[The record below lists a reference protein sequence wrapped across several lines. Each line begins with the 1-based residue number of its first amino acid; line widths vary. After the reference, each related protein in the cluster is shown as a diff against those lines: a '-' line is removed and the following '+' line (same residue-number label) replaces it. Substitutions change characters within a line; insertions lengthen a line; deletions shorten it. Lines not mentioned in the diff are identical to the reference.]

1 MRPPQIRKSQRL
13 KDMQTLVLLD
23 SNSLINRAFYA
34 LPPLTNRQGQQTGA
48 IFGFVNMFLKLVD
61 KYKPDYVVA
70 AFDRKAP
77 TFRKKMYE
85 GYKATRKPMPEE
97 LATQLEPLKRLLR
110 AMKVQIAELDG
121 YEADD
126 ILGTLSKRTSCKTY
140 IVTGDRDSLQLIGE
154 KTTVLMT
161 KKGIS
166 EIVEY
171 DEARLKEDG
180 FTPSQIIDLKS
191 LMGDSSDNIPG
202 VAGIGEG
209 TATKLLA
216 QYGTLD
222 GVYAHIDETKGA
234 LNRKLTE
241 GKESAYLSYKLAT
254 IDRDCPIETVP
265 EEQAFSQ
272 VYDSSVKDILLEFEF
287 GKIADRLNFSGGEK
301 AEIKEIKQAERLEDD
316 EALSKA
322 LSKIKD
328 SGIFALDLS
337 QRIFIGGADSTY
349 EVVISENLLGEGIDY
364 NAFLRAVK
372 PLAEDEDVRKILF
385 DKKTYMHL
393 LEPYGITL
401 KGVSDDVMLKAYLCD
416 SNRNYKSLSA
426 LASAYGINGDDGAAA
441 LFALDDLLDEEMREK
456 EQEKLY
462 KELELPLVDVLY
474 SMEREG
480 FRVDRKYL
488 DELNGELTAET
499 EKLAAEITE
508 LAGEPFNINSTQQ
521 LAKILFEKLG
531 LKHGKK
537 TKTGYSTNV
546 EVLEALRN
554 EHPII
559 PAILQ
564 YRELVKLKSTY
575 LDGMIPLIDSN
586 GRIHT
591 VFKQAVTATGRLSST
606 EPNLQNIP
614 IRKES
619 GKRIRKMFVP
629 ADGNVL
635 VCGDYSQ
642 IELRLMAHMS
652 GDETMIGAFNE
663 GEDFHRST
671 AAKLFGVPFDE
682 VTQDMRRSAKA
693 VNFGIIYGISDFGL
707 SEDLGISVPQAR
719 VYMQNYFATYPKV
732 KQFMNDCVA
741 FAKENGY
748 VKTLYGRKR
757 YIPELQASVYA
768 TRAFGERVAMNMPL
782 QGTASDI
789 IKAAMIEVKKELEK
803 GGFKA
808 KLIMQVHDE
817 LIIDCPREEKE
828 KVETLLKNCMQN
840 VASLS
845 VPLIADVGSGDNWL
859 EAK

>member
-1 MRPPQIRKSQRL
+1 
-13 KDMQTLVLLD
+13 MQTLVLLD

-97 LATQLEPLKRLLR
+97 LACQLEPLKRLLR
-110 AMKVQIAELDG
+110 AMKVQIAEIDG
-121 YEADD
+121 FEADD
-126 ILGTLSKRTSCKTY
+126 ILGTLSKRSKCKTY
-140 IVTGDRDSLQLIGE
+140 IVTGDRDSLQLIDE

-171 DEARLKEDG
+171 DETRLKEDG

-216 QYGTLD
+216 EYGTLD
-222 GVYAHIDETKGA
+222 NVYAHIDETKGA

-265 EEQAFSQ
+265 EDMPFTQT
-272 VYDSSVKDILLEFEF
+272 YDSEVRDILLEFEF
-287 GKIADRLNFSGGEK
+287 GKIADRLNFGQKETK
-301 AEIKEIKQAERLEDD
+301 AEMPAVKTQTADSEAALLDALAKIKE
-316 EALSKA
+316 
-322 LSKIKD
+322 
-328 SGIFALDLS
+328 SGLLAFDIS
-337 QRIFIGGADSTY
+337 QRIFIGGYGVSY
-349 EVVISENLLGEGIDY
+349 EVTISDNLLGEGVDY
-364 NAFLRAVK
+364 NAFIRALE
-372 PLAEDEDVRKILF
+372 PLICDEDVRKLCF

-393 LEPYGITL
+393 LEPYGVVM
-401 KGVSDDVMLKAYLCD
+401 KGVCDDVMLKAYLCD

-426 LASAYGINGDDGAAA
+426 LATAYCVNTDDGAAA
-441 LFALDDLLDEEMREK
+441 LVALDDILDSEMREK

-474 SMEREG
+474 FMEKEG
-480 FRVDRKYL
+480 FKVDRKYL

-499 EKLAAEITE
+499 EKLAAEITD

-546 EVLEALRN
+546 EVLESLRN

-575 LDGMIPLIDSN
+575 LDGMLPLIDKN

-652 GDETMIGAFNE
+652 GDKAMIDAFNG

-671 AAKLFGVPFDE
+671 AARLFGVPFE
-682 VTQDMRRSAKA
+682 GVTQDMRRSAKA

-707 SEDLGISVPQAR
+707 SEDLGISVYEAR
-719 VYMQNYFATYPKV
+719 RYMQNYFATYPGV
-732 KQFMNDCVA
+732 KRFMDDCVA

-789 IKAAMIEVKKELEK
+789 IKAAMIEVDKKLAE
-803 GGFKA
+803 GGYKA

-817 LIIDCPREEKE
+817 LIVDCPLSEKDNVE
-828 KVETLLKNCMQN
+828 KLLKTCMQN
-840 VASLS
+840 VAELS
-845 VPLIADVGSGDNWL
+845 VPLIADVGSGENWL

>member
-1 MRPPQIRKSQRL
+1 
-13 KDMQTLVLLD
+13 MQTLILLD

-34 LPPLTNRQGQQTGA
+34 LPPLTNRKGQQTGA
-48 IFGFVNMFLKLVD
+48 IFGFVNMFLKLVEN
-61 KYKPDYVVA
+61 YKPDYVVA

-77 TFRKKMYE
+77 TFRKKMYD

-97 LATQLEPLKRLLR
+97 LASQLEPLKRLLR
-110 AMKVQIAELDG
+110 AMDVQIAEIDG

-126 ILGTLSKRTSCKTY
+126 VLGTLSKRSACRTY
-140 IVTGDRDSLQLIGE
+140 IVTGDRDSLQLIDG

-171 DEARLKEDG
+171 DEARLREDG
-180 FTPSQIIDLKS
+180 FTPSQIIDFKA

-202 VAGIGEG
+202 VAGVGEG

-222 GVYAHIDETKGA
+222 GVYEHLDETKGA

-241 GKESAYLSYKLAT
+241 GRESAYLSYKLAT
-254 IDRDCPIETVP
+254 IDRDCPIDVVP
-265 EEQAFSQ
+265 EAKPFSGE
-272 VYDSSVKDILLEFEF
+272 YDPEVREILLEFEF
-287 GKIADRLNFSGGEK
+287 GKTADRLTYRGEAAHTATVAEAVRIEDSQALLKAIGEAEKSGV
-301 AEIKEIKQAERLEDD
+301 
-316 EALSKA
+316 
-322 LSKIKD
+322 
-328 SGIFALDLS
+328 FAFDLS
-337 QRIFIGGADSTY
+337 SRIFIGGSGSTY
-349 EVVISENLLGEGIDY
+349 EVVIAENLLGEGIDY
-364 NAFLRAVK
+364 NEFLRAVK
-372 PLAEDEDVRKILF
+372 GVLENADVRKICF

-393 LEPYGITL
+393 FAPYGIELAGVCDDVLL
-401 KGVSDDVMLKAYLCD
+401 KGYLCD
-416 SNRNYKSLSA
+416 SNRNYKTLAS

-441 LFALDDLLDEEMREK
+441 LIALDGILDAEMKEK

-462 KELELPLVDVLY
+462 SQLELPLVDVLF
-474 SMEREG
+474 SMEEEG
-480 FRVDRKYL
+480 FRVDRDYL
-488 DELNGELTAET
+488 DELNKELTAET
-499 EKLAAEITE
+499 EKLADEITR

-546 EVLEALRN
+546 EVLETLKN
-554 EHPII
+554 DHPII
-559 PAILQ
+559 PALLQ

-575 LDGMIPLIDSN
+575 LDGMLPLIDKN

-591 VFKQAVTATGRLSST
+591 VFRQAVTSTGRLSST

-652 GDETMIGAFNE
+652 GDEGMIEAFNN

-671 AAKLFGVPFDE
+671 AAKLFGVPFSE

-693 VNFGIIYGISDFGL
+693 VNFGIIYGISDYGL
-707 SEDLGISVPQAR
+707 SADLGISVPQAR
-719 VYMQNYFATYPKV
+719 RYMQNYFETYPKV
-732 KQFMNDCVA
+732 RQFMQDCVA
-741 FAKENGY
+741 YAKANGY
-748 VKTLYGRKR
+748 VRTLYGRKR

-789 IKAAMIEVKKELEK
+789 IKAAMIAVCAELGK
-803 GGFKA
+803 RGFKA

-817 LIIDCPREEKE
+817 LIVDCPVGEREQVEK
-828 KVETLLKNCMQN
+828 LLRDCMQN
-840 VASLS
+840 VATLA

-859 EAK
+859 DAK

>member
-1 MRPPQIRKSQRL
+1 
-13 KDMQTLVLLD
+13 MQTLVLLD

-34 LPPLTNRQGQQTGA
+34 LPPLTDRKGRQTGA

-61 KYKPDYVVA
+61 NYKPDYVVA

-97 LATQLEPLKRLLR
+97 LACQLEPLKRLLR
-110 AMKVQIAELDG
+110 AMKVQIAEIDG

-126 ILGTLSKRTSCKTY
+126 ILGTLSKRSKCRTY
-140 IVTGDRDSLQLIGE
+140 IVTGDRDSLQLIDG

-209 TATKLLA
+209 TAAKLLKE
-216 QYGTLD
+216 YGTLD
-222 GVYAHIDETKGA
+222 NVYAHIDETKGA

-241 GKESAYLSYKLAT
+241 GRESAYLSYKLAT
-254 IDRDCPIETVP
+254 IDRDCPIETSP
-265 EEQAFSQ
+265 EDMPFSQ
-272 VYDSSVKDILLEFEF
+272 TYDEEVRDILLEFEF
-287 GKIADRLNFSGGEK
+287 GKIADRLNFTATEKK
-301 AEIKEIKQAERLEDD
+301 AETPAVKTVQIED
-316 EALSKA
+316 EAGLIEA
-322 LSKIKD
+322 LGRIKNGGLLAFD
-328 SGIFALDLS
+328 IS
-337 QRIFIGGADSTY
+337 QRIFIGGSDVGY
-349 EVVISENLLGEGIDY
+349 EVVISDNLLGEGVDY
-364 NAFLRAVK
+364 NAFIRALK
-372 PLAEDEDVRKILF
+372 PLIEDEDVRKICF

-393 LEPYGITL
+393 FEPYDV
-401 KGVSDDVMLKAYLCD
+401 KVKDVCDDVMLKAYLCD
-416 SNRNYKSLSA
+416 SNRNYKALSA
-426 LASAYGINGDDGAAA
+426 LATAYGINGEDGASA
-441 LFALDDLLDEEMREK
+441 LVALDDMLDDEMREK

-474 SMEREG
+474 SMETAG
-480 FRVDRKYL
+480 FKVDRKYL
-488 DELNGELTAET
+488 DELNEELTAET
-499 EKLAAEITE
+499 EKLAAEITV

-546 EVLEALRN
+546 EVLESLKN
-554 EHPII
+554 DHPII

-575 LDGMIPLIDSN
+575 LDGMLPLIDKN

-591 VFKQAVTATGRLSST
+591 VFRQAVTATGRLSST

-652 GDETMIGAFNE
+652 GDKTMIEAFNE

-671 AAKLFGVPFDE
+671 AAKLFGVPFDA

-719 VYMQNYFATYPKV
+719 RYMQNYFATYPDV
-732 KQFMNDCVA
+732 KRFMEECVA
-741 FAKENGY
+741 FAKANGY

-789 IKAAMIEVKKELEK
+789 IKAAMIEVDKKLKE
-803 GGFKA
+803 GGYKA

-817 LIIDCPREEKE
+817 LIIDCPLSEKDE
-828 KVETLLKNCMQN
+828 VSKLLKTCMQN
-840 VASLS
+840 VAELS
-845 VPLIADVGSGDNWL
+845 VPLIADVGSGENWL

>member
-1 MRPPQIRKSQRL
+1 
-13 KDMQTLVLLD
+13 MQTLILLD

-34 LPPLTNRQGQQTGA
+34 LPPLTNRKGQQTGA

-61 KYKPDYVVA
+61 NYNPDFVVA

-97 LATQLEPLKRLLR
+97 LASQLEPLKRLLR
-110 AMKVQIAELDG
+110 AMGVQIAEIDG

-126 ILGTLSKRTSCKTY
+126 LLGTLAKRSACRTY
-140 IVTGDRDSLQLIGE
+140 IVTGDRDSLQLIDG

-171 DEARLKEDG
+171 DEARLREDG
-180 FTPSQIIDLKS
+180 FAPSQIIDLKA

-202 VAGIGEG
+202 VAGVGEG

-222 GVYAHIDETKGA
+222 GVYEHLDETKGA

-254 IDRDCPIETVP
+254 IDRDCPIDVDP
-265 EEQAFSQ
+265 EAKPFSRE
-272 VYDSSVKDILLEFEF
+272 YDPEVRDILLEFEF
-287 GKIADRLNFSGGEK
+287 GKTADRLTYRDGK
-301 AEIKEIKQAERLEDD
+301 TKEIAPVAEAVRLEDTD
-316 EALSKA
+316 ALLGA
-322 LSKIKD
+322 LKETEK
-328 SGIFALDLS
+328 SGIFAFDLS
-337 QRIFIGGADSTY
+337 SRIFIGGSGATY

-364 NAFLRAVK
+364 NEFLRAAKRV
-372 PLAEDEDVRKILF
+372 LENADVRKICF
-385 DKKTYMHL
+385 DKKTCMHIFD
-393 LEPYGITL
+393 PYGIEI
-401 KGVSDDVMLKAYLCD
+401 KGICDDVLLKAYLCD
-416 SNRNYKSLSA
+416 SNRNYKSLAA
-426 LASAYGINGDDGAAA
+426 LASAYGINTEDAAAA
-441 LFALDDLLDEEMREK
+441 LIALDAVLDAEMKEK

-462 KELELPLVDVLY
+462 SQLELPLVDVLF
-474 SMEREG
+474 SMEKEG
-480 FRVDRKYL
+480 FRVDRAYL
-488 DELNGELTAET
+488 EKLNAELTSEID
-499 EKLAAEITE
+499 KLAAEITG

-521 LAKILFEKLG
+521 LARILFEKLG

-546 EVLEALRN
+546 EVLETLKN

-559 PAILQ
+559 PAVLQ
-564 YRELVKLKSTY
+564 YRELGKLKSTY
-575 LDGMIPLIDSN
+575 LDGMLPLIDKN

-591 VFKQAVTATGRLSST
+591 VFKQAVTSTGRLSST

-652 GDETMIGAFNE
+652 GDEGMIEAFNE

-671 AAKLFGVPFDE
+671 AAKLFGVPFSE

-693 VNFGIIYGISDFGL
+693 VNFGIIYGISDYGL
-707 SEDLGISVPQAR
+707 SADLGISVPQAR
-719 VYMQNYFATYPKV
+719 RYMQNYFETYPKV
-732 KQFMNDCVA
+732 RQFMQDCVA
-741 FAKENGY
+741 YAKANGY

-789 IKAAMIEVKKELEK
+789 IKAAMIAVDKQLKEK
-803 GGFKA
+803 GLKA

-817 LIIDCPREEKE
+817 LIVDCPVGEREQ
-828 KVETLLKNCMQN
+828 VEELLKNCMQN
-840 VASLS
+840 VAALD

-859 EAK
+859 DAK

>member
-1 MRPPQIRKSQRL
+1 
-13 KDMQTLVLLD
+13 MQTLVLLD

-97 LATQLEPLKRLLR
+97 LACQLEPLKRLLR
-110 AMKVQIAELDG
+110 AMKVQIAEIDG
-121 YEADD
+121 FEADD
-126 ILGTLSKRTSCKTY
+126 ILGTLSKRSKCKTY
-140 IVTGDRDSLQLIGE
+140 IVTGDRDSLQLIDE

-216 QYGTLD
+216 EYGTLD
-222 GVYAHIDETKGA
+222 NVYAHIDETKGA

-265 EEQAFSQ
+265 EDMPFTQT
-272 VYDSSVKDILLEFEF
+272 YDSEVRDILLEFEF
-287 GKIADRLNFSGGEK
+287 GKIADRLNFGQKETK
-301 AEIKEIKQAERLEDD
+301 AEMPAVKTQTADSEAALLDALAKIKE
-316 EALSKA
+316 
-322 LSKIKD
+322 
-328 SGIFALDLS
+328 SGLLAFDIS
-337 QRIFIGGADSTY
+337 QRIFVGGYGVSY
-349 EVVISENLLGEGIDY
+349 EVTISDNLLGEGVDY
-364 NAFLRAVK
+364 NAFIRALE
-372 PLAEDEDVRKILF
+372 PLICDEDVRKLCF

-393 LEPYGITL
+393 LEPYGVVM
-401 KGVSDDVMLKAYLCD
+401 KGVCDDVMLKAYLCD

-426 LASAYGINGDDGAAA
+426 LATAYGVNTDDGAAA
-441 LFALDDLLDEEMREK
+441 LVALDDILDSEMREK

-474 SMEREG
+474 FMEKEG
-480 FRVDRKYL
+480 FKVDRKYL

-499 EKLAAEITE
+499 EKLAAEITD

-546 EVLEALRN
+546 EVLESLRN

-575 LDGMIPLIDSN
+575 LDGMLPLIDKN

-635 VCGDYSQ
+635 ICGDYSQ

-652 GDETMIGAFNE
+652 GDKAMIEAFNG

-671 AAKLFGVPFDE
+671 AARLFGVPFE
-682 VTQDMRRSAKA
+682 QVTQDMRRSAKA

-707 SEDLGISVPQAR
+707 SEDLGISVYEAR
-719 VYMQNYFATYPKV
+719 RYMQNYFATYPGV
-732 KQFMNDCVA
+732 KRFMDDCVA

-789 IKAAMIEVKKELEK
+789 IKAAMIEVDKKLAE
-803 GGFKA
+803 GGYKA

-817 LIIDCPREEKE
+817 LIVDCPLSEKDNVE
-828 KVETLLKNCMQN
+828 KLLKTCMQN
-840 VASLS
+840 VAELS
-845 VPLIADVGSGDNWL
+845 VPLIADVGSGENWL

>member
-1 MRPPQIRKSQRL
+1 MS
-13 KDMQTLVLLD
+13 TLVLLD

-48 IFGFVNMFLKLVD
+48 IFGFVNMFLKLTD

-97 LATQLEPLKRLLR
+97 LASQLEPLKRLLR

-121 YEADD
+121 FEADD
-126 ILGTLSKRTSCKTY
+126 ILGTLSKRSKCRTY
-140 IVTGDRDSLQLIGE
+140 IVTGDRDSLQLIDD

-216 QYGTLD
+216 EYGTLD
-222 GVYAHIDETKGA
+222 NVYAHIDETKGA

-241 GKESAYLSYKLAT
+241 GKESAYLSYRLAT

-265 EEQAFSQ
+265 ESQ
-272 VYDSSVKDILLEFEF
+272 PFEYEFDKEVKDILLEFEF
-287 GKIADRLNFSGGEK
+287 SKIADRLTYKDGGAPVEAVK
-301 AEIKEIKQAERLEDD
+301 AETVGD
-316 EALSKA
+316 EAA
-322 LSKIKD
+322 LTAALEKIKK
-328 SGIFALDLS
+328 SGVFAFDVS
-337 QRIFIGGADSTY
+337 SRIFIGGNGCSY
-349 EVVISENLLGEGIDY
+349 EVVISDNLLGEGVDY
-364 NAFLRAVK
+364 NAFLRAIKSLV
-372 PLAEDEDVRKILF
+372 EDKEVRKLCF
-385 DKKTYMHL
+385 DAKTYMHL
-393 LEPYGITL
+393 FEPYGI
-401 KGVSDDVMLKAYLCD
+401 KIGGDCDDVMLKAYLCD
-416 SNRNYKSLSA
+416 SNRTFKSLSA
-426 LASAYGINGDDGAAA
+426 LATAYGENAEDGASA
-441 LFALDDLLDEEMREK
+441 LTSLDAVLDAEMKEK
-456 EQEKLY
+456 EQEELY
-462 KELELPLVDVLY
+462 RDLELPLVRVLY
-474 SMEREG
+474 SMEQAG
-480 FRVDRKYL
+480 FKVNRKYL
-488 DELNGELTAET
+488 DELNAELTAEA
-499 EKLAAEITE
+499 ERLAGEITE
-508 LAGEPFNINSTQQ
+508 LAGEAFNLNSTQQ
-521 LAKILFEKLG
+521 LARILFEKLG

-546 EVLEALRN
+546 EVLESLKN

-559 PAILQ
+559 PAILG
-564 YRELVKLKSTY
+564 YREIVKLKSTY
-575 LDGMIPLIDSN
+575 LDGMLPLIDKN
-586 GRIHT
+586 GRVHT

-614 IRKES
+614 VRKES

-652 GDETMIGAFNE
+652 GDETMIEAFNE
-663 GEDFHRST
+663 GADFHRST
-671 AAKLFGVPFDE
+671 AAKLFGVPADA

-719 VYMQNYFATYPKV
+719 RYMQNYFETYPKV
-732 KQFMNDCVA
+732 KRFMEDCVA
-741 FAKENGY
+741 FAKSNGY
-748 VKTLYGRKR
+748 VRTLRGRKR
-757 YIPELQASVYA
+757 YIPELQSSVYA

-789 IKAAMIEVKKELEK
+789 IKAAMIDVEDRLEK
-803 GGFKA
+803 GGYKA

-817 LIIDCPREEKE
+817 LIVDCPKEEKDE
-828 KVETLLKNCMQN
+828 VSALLKDCMQN
-840 VASLS
+840 VAKLD

-859 EAK
+859 DAK

>member
-1 MRPPQIRKSQRL
+1 
-13 KDMQTLVLLD
+13 MQTLVLLD

-97 LATQLEPLKRLLR
+97 LACQLEPLKRLLR
-110 AMKVQIAELDG
+110 AMKVQIAEIDG
-121 YEADD
+121 FEADD
-126 ILGTLSKRTSCKTY
+126 ILGTLSKRSKCKTY
-140 IVTGDRDSLQLIGE
+140 IVTGDRDSLQLIDE

-216 QYGTLD
+216 EYGTLD
-222 GVYAHIDETKGA
+222 NVYAHIDETKGA

-265 EEQAFSQ
+265 EDMTFTET
-272 VYDSSVKDILLEFEF
+272 YDSEVRDILLEFEF
-287 GKIADRLNFSGGEK
+287 GKIADRLNFGQKETK
-301 AEIKEIKQAERLEDD
+301 AETLAVKTQTADSEAALLGALAKIKE
-316 EALSKA
+316 
-322 LSKIKD
+322 
-328 SGIFALDLS
+328 SGLLAFDIS
-337 QRIFIGGADSTY
+337 QRIFVGGYGVSY
-349 EVVISENLLGEGIDY
+349 EVTISDNLLGEGVDY
-364 NAFLRAVK
+364 NAFIRALE
-372 PLAEDEDVRKILF
+372 PLICDEDVRKLCF

-393 LEPYGITL
+393 LEPYGVVM
-401 KGVSDDVMLKAYLCD
+401 KGVCDDVMLKAYLCD

-426 LASAYGINGDDGAAA
+426 LATAYGVNTDDGAAA
-441 LFALDDLLDEEMREK
+441 LVALDDILDGEMREK

-474 SMEREG
+474 FMEKEG
-480 FRVDRKYL
+480 FKVDRKYL
-488 DELNGELTAET
+488 DELNGELTSET
-499 EKLAAEITE
+499 EKLAAEITD

-546 EVLEALRN
+546 EVLESLRN

-575 LDGMIPLIDSN
+575 LDGMLPLIDKN

-652 GDETMIGAFNE
+652 GDKAMIDAFNG

-671 AAKLFGVPFDE
+671 AARLFGVPFEE

-707 SEDLGISVPQAR
+707 SEDLGISVYEAR
-719 VYMQNYFATYPKV
+719 RYMQNYFATYPGV
-732 KQFMNDCVA
+732 KRFMDDCVA

-789 IKAAMIEVKKELEK
+789 IKAAMIEVDKKLAE
-803 GGFKA
+803 GGYKA

-817 LIIDCPREEKE
+817 LIVDCPLPEKDNVE
-828 KVETLLKNCMQN
+828 KLLKTCMQN
-840 VASLS
+840 VAELS
-845 VPLIADVGSGDNWL
+845 VPLIADVGSGENWL

>member
-1 MRPPQIRKSQRL
+1 
-13 KDMQTLVLLD
+13 MQTLVLLD

-97 LATQLEPLKRLLR
+97 LACQLEPLKRLLR
-110 AMKVQIAELDG
+110 AMKVQIAEIDG
-121 YEADD
+121 FEADD
-126 ILGTLSKRTSCKTY
+126 ILGTLSKRSKCKTY
-140 IVTGDRDSLQLIGE
+140 IVTGDRDSLQLIDE
-154 KTTVLMT
+154 KTTVLLT

-216 QYGTLD
+216 EYGTLD
-222 GVYAHIDETKGA
+222 NVYAHIDETKGA

-265 EEQAFSQ
+265 EDMTFTET
-272 VYDSSVKDILLEFEF
+272 YDPEVRDILLEFEF
-287 GKIADRLNFSGGEK
+287 GKIADRLNFGQKETK
-301 AEIKEIKQAERLEDD
+301 AETPAVKTQTADSEAALLDALAKIKE
-316 EALSKA
+316 
-322 LSKIKD
+322 
-328 SGIFALDLS
+328 SGLLAFDIS
-337 QRIFIGGADSTY
+337 QRIFVGGYGVSY
-349 EVVISENLLGEGIDY
+349 EVTISDNLLGEGVDY
-364 NAFLRAVK
+364 NAFIRALE
-372 PLAEDEDVRKILF
+372 PLICDEDVRKLCF

-393 LEPYGITL
+393 LEPYGVVM
-401 KGVSDDVMLKAYLCD
+401 KGVCDDVMLKAYLCD

-426 LASAYGINGDDGAAA
+426 LATAYGVNTDDGAAA
-441 LFALDDLLDEEMREK
+441 LVALDDILDGEMREK

-474 SMEREG
+474 FMEKEG
-480 FRVDRKYL
+480 FKVDRKYL
-488 DELNGELTAET
+488 DELNGELTSET
-499 EKLAAEITE
+499 EKLAAEITD

-546 EVLEALRN
+546 EVLESLRN

-575 LDGMIPLIDSN
+575 LDGMLPLIDKN

-652 GDETMIGAFNE
+652 GDKAMIDAFNG

-671 AAKLFGVPFDE
+671 AARLFGVPFEE

-707 SEDLGISVPQAR
+707 SEDLGISVYEAR
-719 VYMQNYFATYPKV
+719 RYMQNYFATYPGV
-732 KQFMNDCVA
+732 KRFMDDCVA

-789 IKAAMIEVKKELEK
+789 IKAAMIEVDKKLAE
-803 GGFKA
+803 GGYKA

-817 LIIDCPREEKE
+817 LIVDCPLSEKDNVE
-828 KVETLLKNCMQN
+828 KLLKTCMQN
-840 VASLS
+840 VAELS
-845 VPLIADVGSGDNWL
+845 VPLIADVGSGENWL

>member
-1 MRPPQIRKSQRL
+1 
-13 KDMQTLVLLD
+13 MQTLVLLD

-97 LATQLEPLKRLLR
+97 LACQLEPLKRLLR
-110 AMKVQIAELDG
+110 AMKVQIAEIDG
-121 YEADD
+121 FEADD
-126 ILGTLSKRTSCKTY
+126 ILGTLSKRSKCKTY
-140 IVTGDRDSLQLIGE
+140 IVTGDRDSLQLIDE

-216 QYGTLD
+216 EYGTLD
-222 GVYAHIDETKGA
+222 NIYAHIDETKGA

-265 EEQAFSQ
+265 EDMPFTQT
-272 VYDSSVKDILLEFEF
+272 YDSEVRDILLEFEF
-287 GKIADRLNFSGGEK
+287 GKIADRLNFGQKETK
-301 AEIKEIKQAERLEDD
+301 AEMPAVKTQTADSEAALLDALAKIKE
-316 EALSKA
+316 
-322 LSKIKD
+322 
-328 SGIFALDLS
+328 SGLLAFDIS
-337 QRIFIGGADSTY
+337 QRIFVGGYGVSY
-349 EVVISENLLGEGIDY
+349 EVAISDNLLGEGVDY
-364 NAFLRAVK
+364 NAFIRALE
-372 PLAEDEDVRKILF
+372 PLICDEDVRKLCF

-393 LEPYGITL
+393 LEPYGVVM
-401 KGVSDDVMLKAYLCD
+401 KGVCDDVMLKAYLCD

-426 LASAYGINGDDGAAA
+426 LATAYGVNTDDGAAA
-441 LFALDDLLDEEMREK
+441 LVALDDILDSEMREK

-474 SMEREG
+474 FMEKEG
-480 FRVDRKYL
+480 FKVDRKYL

-499 EKLAAEITE
+499 EKLAAEITD

-546 EVLEALRN
+546 EVLESLRN

-575 LDGMIPLIDSN
+575 LDGMLPLIDKN

-652 GDETMIGAFNE
+652 GDKAMIDAFNG

-671 AAKLFGVPFDE
+671 AARLFGVPFEE

-707 SEDLGISVPQAR
+707 SEDLGISVYEAR
-719 VYMQNYFATYPKV
+719 RYMQNYFATYPGV
-732 KQFMNDCVA
+732 KRFMDDCVA

-789 IKAAMIEVKKELEK
+789 IKAAMIEVDKKLAE
-803 GGFKA
+803 GGYKA

-817 LIIDCPREEKE
+817 LIVDCPLSEKDNVE
-828 KVETLLKNCMQN
+828 KLLKTCMQN
-840 VASLS
+840 VAELS
-845 VPLIADVGSGDNWL
+845 VPLIADVGSGENWL

>member
-1 MRPPQIRKSQRL
+1 
-13 KDMQTLVLLD
+13 MQTLVLLD

-97 LATQLEPLKRLLR
+97 LACQLEPLKRLLR
-110 AMKVQIAELDG
+110 AMKVQIAEIDG
-121 YEADD
+121 FEADD
-126 ILGTLSKRTSCKTY
+126 ILGTLSKRSKCKTY
-140 IVTGDRDSLQLIGE
+140 IVTGDRDSLQLIDE

-216 QYGTLD
+216 EYGTLD
-222 GVYAHIDETKGA
+222 NVYAHIDETKGA

-265 EEQAFSQ
+265 EDMPFTQT
-272 VYDSSVKDILLEFEF
+272 YDSEVRDILLEFEF
-287 GKIADRLNFSGGEK
+287 GKIADRLNFGQKETK
-301 AEIKEIKQAERLEDD
+301 AETPAVKTQTADSEAALLGALAKIKE
-316 EALSKA
+316 
-322 LSKIKD
+322 
-328 SGIFALDLS
+328 SGLLAFDIS
-337 QRIFIGGADSTY
+337 QRIFVGGYGVSY
-349 EVVISENLLGEGIDY
+349 EVAISDNLLGEGVDY
-364 NAFLRAVK
+364 NAFIRALE
-372 PLAEDEDVRKILF
+372 PLICDEDVRKLCF

-393 LEPYGITL
+393 LEPYSVVM
-401 KGVSDDVMLKAYLCD
+401 KGVCDDVMLKAYLCD

-426 LASAYGINGDDGAAA
+426 LATAYGVNTDDGAAA
-441 LFALDDLLDEEMREK
+441 LVALDDILNSEMREK

-474 SMEREG
+474 FMEKEG
-480 FRVDRKYL
+480 FKVDRKYL
-488 DELNGELTAET
+488 DELNGELTSET
-499 EKLAAEITE
+499 EKLAAEITD

-546 EVLEALRN
+546 EVLESLRN

-575 LDGMIPLIDSN
+575 LDGMLPLIDKN

-652 GDETMIGAFNE
+652 GDKAMIDAFNG

-671 AAKLFGVPFDE
+671 AARLFGVPFEE

-707 SEDLGISVPQAR
+707 SEDLGISVYEAR
-719 VYMQNYFATYPKV
+719 RYMQNYFATYPGV
-732 KQFMNDCVA
+732 KRFMDDCVA

-789 IKAAMIEVKKELEK
+789 IKAAMIEVDKKLAE
-803 GGFKA
+803 GGYKA

-817 LIIDCPREEKE
+817 LIVDCPLPEKDNVE
-828 KVETLLKNCMQN
+828 KLLKTCMQN
-840 VASLS
+840 VAELS
-845 VPLIADVGSGDNWL
+845 VPLIADVGSGENWL

>member
-1 MRPPQIRKSQRL
+1 
-13 KDMQTLVLLD
+13 MQTLVLLD

-97 LATQLEPLKRLLR
+97 LACQLEPLKRLLR
-110 AMKVQIAELDG
+110 AMKVQIAEIDG
-121 YEADD
+121 FEADD
-126 ILGTLSKRTSCKTY
+126 ILGTLSKRSKCKTY
-140 IVTGDRDSLQLIGE
+140 IVTGDRDSLQLIDE

-216 QYGTLD
+216 EYGTLD
-222 GVYAHIDETKGA
+222 NVYAHIDETKGA

-265 EEQAFSQ
+265 EDMPFTET
-272 VYDSSVKDILLEFEF
+272 YDSEVRDILLEFEF
-287 GKIADRLNFSGGEK
+287 GKIADRLNFGQKETK
-301 AEIKEIKQAERLEDD
+301 AETPAVKTQTADSEAALIDALARIKE
-316 EALSKA
+316 
-322 LSKIKD
+322 
-328 SGIFALDLS
+328 SGLLAFDIS
-337 QRIFIGGADSTY
+337 QRIFVGGYGVSY
-349 EVVISENLLGEGIDY
+349 EVAISDNLLGEGVDY
-364 NAFLRAVK
+364 NAFIRAFE
-372 PLAEDEDVRKILF
+372 PLICDEDVRKLCF

-393 LEPYGITL
+393 LEPYGVVM
-401 KGVSDDVMLKAYLCD
+401 KGVCDDVMLKAYLCD

-426 LASAYGINGDDGAAA
+426 LATAYGVNTDDGAAA
-441 LFALDDLLDEEMREK
+441 LVALDDILDSEMREK

-474 SMEREG
+474 FMEKEG
-480 FRVDRKYL
+480 FKVDRKYL
-488 DELNGELTAET
+488 DELNGELTSET
-499 EKLAAEITE
+499 EKLAAEITD

-546 EVLEALRN
+546 EVLESLRN

-575 LDGMIPLIDSN
+575 LDGMLPLIDKN

-652 GDETMIGAFNE
+652 GDKAMIDAFNG

-671 AAKLFGVPFDE
+671 AARLFGVPFEE

-707 SEDLGISVPQAR
+707 SEDLGISVYEAR
-719 VYMQNYFATYPKV
+719 RYMQNYFATYPGV
-732 KQFMNDCVA
+732 KRFMDDCVA

-789 IKAAMIEVKKELEK
+789 IKAAMIEVDKKLAE
-803 GGFKA
+803 GGYKA

-817 LIIDCPREEKE
+817 LIVDCPLSEKDNVE
-828 KVETLLKNCMQN
+828 KLLKTCMQN
-840 VASLS
+840 VAELS
-845 VPLIADVGSGDNWL
+845 VPLIADVGSGENWL

>member
-1 MRPPQIRKSQRL
+1 
-13 KDMQTLVLLD
+13 MQTLVLLD

-97 LATQLEPLKRLLR
+97 LACQLEPLKRLLR
-110 AMKVQIAELDG
+110 AMKVQIAEIDG
-121 YEADD
+121 FEADD
-126 ILGTLSKRTSCKTY
+126 ILGTLSKRSKCKTY
-140 IVTGDRDSLQLIGE
+140 IVTGDRDSLQLIDE

-216 QYGTLD
+216 EYGTLD
-222 GVYAHIDETKGA
+222 NVYAHIDETKGA

-265 EEQAFSQ
+265 EDMTFTET
-272 VYDSSVKDILLEFEF
+272 YDSEVRDILLEFEF
-287 GKIADRLNFSGGEK
+287 GKIADRLNFGQKETK
-301 AEIKEIKQAERLEDD
+301 AETLAAKTQTADSEAALLDALAKIKE
-316 EALSKA
+316 
-322 LSKIKD
+322 
-328 SGIFALDLS
+328 SGLLAFDIS
-337 QRIFIGGADSTY
+337 QRIFVGGYGVSY
-349 EVVISENLLGEGIDY
+349 EVTISDNLLGEGVDY
-364 NAFLRAVK
+364 NAFIRALE
-372 PLAEDEDVRKILF
+372 PLICDEDVRKLCF

-393 LEPYGITL
+393 LEPYGVVM
-401 KGVSDDVMLKAYLCD
+401 KGVCDDVMLKAYLCD

-426 LASAYGINGDDGAAA
+426 LATAYGVNTDDGAAA
-441 LFALDDLLDEEMREK
+441 LVALDDILDGEMREK

-474 SMEREG
+474 FMEKEG
-480 FRVDRKYL
+480 FKVDRKYL
-488 DELNGELTAET
+488 DELNGELTSET
-499 EKLAAEITE
+499 EKLAAEITD

-546 EVLEALRN
+546 EVLESLRN

-575 LDGMIPLIDSN
+575 LDGMLPLIDKN

-652 GDETMIGAFNE
+652 GDKAMIEAFND

-671 AAKLFGVPFDE
+671 AARLFGVPFEE

-707 SEDLGISVPQAR
+707 SEDLGISVYEAR
-719 VYMQNYFATYPKV
+719 RYMQNYFATYPGV
-732 KQFMNDCVA
+732 KRFMDDCVA

-789 IKAAMIEVKKELEK
+789 IKAAMIEVDKKLAE
-803 GGFKA
+803 GGYKA

-817 LIIDCPREEKE
+817 LIVDCPLSEKDNVE
-828 KVETLLKNCMQN
+828 KLLKTCMQN
-840 VASLS
+840 VAELS
-845 VPLIADVGSGDNWL
+845 VPLIADVGSGENWL

>member
-1 MRPPQIRKSQRL
+1 
-13 KDMQTLVLLD
+13 MQTLVLLD

-77 TFRKKMYE
+77 TFRKKIYE

-97 LATQLEPLKRLLR
+97 LACQLEPLKRLLR
-110 AMKVQIAELDG
+110 AMKVQIAEIDG
-121 YEADD
+121 FEADD
-126 ILGTLSKRTSCKTY
+126 ILGTLSKRSKCKTY
-140 IVTGDRDSLQLIGE
+140 IVTGDRDSLQLIDE

-216 QYGTLD
+216 EYGTLD
-222 GVYAHIDETKGA
+222 NVYAHIDETKGA

-265 EEQAFSQ
+265 EDMTFTET
-272 VYDSSVKDILLEFEF
+272 YDSEVRDILLEFEF
-287 GKIADRLNFSGGEK
+287 GKIADRLNFGQKETK
-301 AEIKEIKQAERLEDD
+301 AETLAAKTQTADSEAALLDALAKIKE
-316 EALSKA
+316 
-322 LSKIKD
+322 
-328 SGIFALDLS
+328 SGLLAFDIS
-337 QRIFIGGADSTY
+337 QRIFVGGYGVSY
-349 EVVISENLLGEGIDY
+349 EVAISDNLLGEGVDY
-364 NAFLRAVK
+364 NAFIRALE
-372 PLAEDEDVRKILF
+372 PLICDEDVRKLCF

-393 LEPYGITL
+393 LEPYGVVM
-401 KGVSDDVMLKAYLCD
+401 KGVCDDVMLKAYLCD

-426 LASAYGINGDDGAAA
+426 LATAYGVNTDDGAAA
-441 LFALDDLLDEEMREK
+441 LVALDDILDGEMREK

-474 SMEREG
+474 FMEKEG
-480 FRVDRKYL
+480 FKVDRKYL
-488 DELNGELTAET
+488 DELNGELTSET
-499 EKLAAEITE
+499 EKLAAEITD

-546 EVLEALRN
+546 EVLESLRN

-575 LDGMIPLIDSN
+575 LDGMLPLIDKN

-652 GDETMIGAFNE
+652 GDKAMIEAFND

-671 AAKLFGVPFDE
+671 AARLFGVPFEE

-707 SEDLGISVPQAR
+707 SEDLGISVYEAR
-719 VYMQNYFATYPKV
+719 RYMQNYFATYPGV
-732 KQFMNDCVA
+732 KRFMDDCVA

-789 IKAAMIEVKKELEK
+789 IKAAMIEVDKKLAE
-803 GGFKA
+803 GGYKA

-817 LIIDCPREEKE
+817 LIVDCPLSEKDNVE
-828 KVETLLKNCMQN
+828 KLLKTCMQN
-840 VASLS
+840 VAELS
-845 VPLIADVGSGDNWL
+845 VPLIADVGSGENWL

>member
-1 MRPPQIRKSQRL
+1 MK
-13 KDMQTLVLLD
+13 TLVLLD

-48 IFGFVNMFLKLVD
+48 VFGFINMFLKLVD

-70 AFDRKAP
+70 AFDLKAP
-77 TFRKKMYE
+77 TFRKKMYD
-85 GYKATRKPMPEE
+85 GYKATRKPMPAE
-97 LATQLEPLKRLLR
+97 LASQLEPLKKLLK
-110 AMKVQIAELDG
+110 AMNVQIAQLEG

-126 ILGTLSKRTSCKTY
+126 ILGTLSKRSSCKTY
-140 IVTGDRDSLQLIGE
+140 IVTGDRDSLQLIDD

-209 TATKLLA
+209 TATKLLS

-222 GVYAHIDETKGA
+222 NVYAHIDETKGA
-234 LNRKLTE
+234 LNKKLTE

-254 IDRDCPIETVP
+254 IDRDCPTATVP
-265 EEQAFSQ
+265 EDVPFEYEFGSE
-272 VYDSSVKDILLEFEF
+272 VRDILLELEF
-287 GKIADRLNFSGGEK
+287 GKIADRLVFKDAPDVNKVS
-301 AEIKEIKQAERLEDD
+301 KQAERLED
-316 EALSKA
+316 ENSLTAALE
-322 LSKIKD
+322 KIRK
-328 SGIFALDLS
+328 SGVFVFDVS
-337 QRIFIGGADSTY
+337 SRIYIGGADNSF
-349 EVVISENLLGEGIDY
+349 EVIIAENLLGEGIDY

-372 PLAEDEDVRKILF
+372 PLLEDSGLRKKCFDV
-385 DKKTYMHL
+385 KTYMHL
-393 LEPYGITL
+393 FAPYGIEI
-401 KGVSDDVMLKAYLCD
+401 KGNVDDVMLKAYLCD
-416 SNRNYKSLSA
+416 SNRNFKTLSA
-426 LASAYGINGDDGAAA
+426 LATAYGQNYEDLAGV
-441 LFALDDLLDEEMREK
+441 LSALDAVLDEEMKEK
-456 EQEKLY
+456 EQEIIY
-462 KELELPLVDVLY
+462 RELELPLVHVLF
-474 SMEREG
+474 SMEEAG

-488 DELNGELTAET
+488 DELNDELTSET
-499 EKLAAEITE
+499 GKLSAEITS

-546 EVLEALRN
+546 KVLESLRN

-575 LDGMIPLIDSN
+575 LDGMIPLIDKN

-652 GDETMIGAFNE
+652 GDENMIEAFNE

-719 VYMQNYFATYPKV
+719 KYMQNYFATYPKV
-732 KQFMNDCVA
+732 RQFMEDCVA
-741 FAKENGY
+741 FAKANGF
-748 VKTLYGRKR
+748 VRTLKGRKR
-757 YIPELQASVYA
+757 YIPELQSSVYA

-789 IKAAMIEVKKELEK
+789 IKAAMIDVEDRLEK
-803 GGFKA
+803 GGYKA

-817 LIIDCPREEKE
+817 LIIDCPAEEEKE
-828 KVETLLKNCMQN
+828 VSELLRNCMQG
-840 VASLS
+840 VVKLD
-845 VPLIADVGSGDNWL
+845 VPLIADVGSGKNWL

>member
-1 MRPPQIRKSQRL
+1 
-13 KDMQTLVLLD
+13 MQTLVLLD

-97 LATQLEPLKRLLR
+97 LACQLEPLKRLLR
-110 AMKVQIAELDG
+110 AMKVQIAEIDG
-121 YEADD
+121 FEADD
-126 ILGTLSKRTSCKTY
+126 ILGTISKRSKCKTY
-140 IVTGDRDSLQLIGE
+140 IVTGDRDSLQLIDE

-216 QYGTLD
+216 EYGTLD
-222 GVYAHIDETKGA
+222 NVYAHIDETKGA

-265 EEQAFSQ
+265 EDMPFTET
-272 VYDSSVKDILLEFEF
+272 YDSEVRDILLEFEF
-287 GKIADRLNFSGGEK
+287 GKIADRLNFGQKETK
-301 AEIKEIKQAERLEDD
+301 AETLAVKTQTADSEAALLDAFAKIKE
-316 EALSKA
+316 
-322 LSKIKD
+322 
-328 SGIFALDLS
+328 SGLLAFDIS
-337 QRIFIGGADSTY
+337 QRIFVGGYGVSY
-349 EVVISENLLGEGIDY
+349 EVTISDNLLGEGVDY
-364 NAFLRAVK
+364 NAFIRALE
-372 PLAEDEDVRKILF
+372 PLICDEDVRKLCF

-393 LEPYGITL
+393 LEPYGVVM
-401 KGVSDDVMLKAYLCD
+401 KGVCDDVMLKAYLCD

-426 LASAYGINGDDGAAA
+426 LATAYGVNTDDGAAA
-441 LFALDDLLDEEMREK
+441 LVALDDILDSEMREK

-474 SMEREG
+474 FMEKEG
-480 FRVDRKYL
+480 FKVDRKYL
-488 DELNGELTAET
+488 DELNGELTSET
-499 EKLAAEITE
+499 EKLAAEITD

-546 EVLEALRN
+546 EVLESLRN

-575 LDGMIPLIDSN
+575 LDGMLPLIDKN

-652 GDETMIGAFNE
+652 GDKAMIDAFNG

-671 AAKLFGVPFDE
+671 AARLFGVPFEE

-707 SEDLGISVPQAR
+707 SEDLGISVYEAR
-719 VYMQNYFATYPKV
+719 RYMQNYFATYPGV
-732 KQFMNDCVA
+732 KRFMDDCVA

-789 IKAAMIEVKKELEK
+789 IKAAMIEVDKKLAE
-803 GGFKA
+803 GGYKA

-817 LIIDCPREEKE
+817 LIVDCPLPEKDNVE
-828 KVETLLKNCMQN
+828 KLLKTCMQN
-840 VASLS
+840 VAELS
-845 VPLIADVGSGDNWL
+845 VPLIADVGSGENWL

>member
-1 MRPPQIRKSQRL
+1 
-13 KDMQTLVLLD
+13 MQTLVLLD

-97 LATQLEPLKRLLR
+97 LACQLEPLKRLLR
-110 AMKVQIAELDG
+110 AMKVQIAEIDG
-121 YEADD
+121 FEADD
-126 ILGTLSKRTSCKTY
+126 ILGTLSKRSKCKTY
-140 IVTGDRDSLQLIGE
+140 IVTGDRDSLQLIDE

-216 QYGTLD
+216 EYGTLD
-222 GVYAHIDETKGA
+222 NVYSHIDETKGA

-265 EEQAFSQ
+265 EDMPFTQT
-272 VYDSSVKDILLEFEF
+272 YDSEVRDILLEFEF
-287 GKIADRLNFSGGEK
+287 GKIADRLNFGQKETK
-301 AEIKEIKQAERLEDD
+301 AETPAVKTQTADSEAALIDALARIKE
-316 EALSKA
+316 
-322 LSKIKD
+322 
-328 SGIFALDLS
+328 SGLLAFDIS
-337 QRIFIGGADSTY
+337 QRIFVGGYGVSY
-349 EVVISENLLGEGIDY
+349 EVAISDNLLGEGVDY
-364 NAFLRAVK
+364 NAFIRAFE
-372 PLAEDEDVRKILF
+372 PLICDEDVRKLCF

-393 LEPYGITL
+393 LEPYGVVM
-401 KGVSDDVMLKAYLCD
+401 KGVCDDVMLKAYLCD

-426 LASAYGINGDDGAAA
+426 LATAYGVNTDDGAAA
-441 LFALDDLLDEEMREK
+441 LVALDDILDSEMREK

-474 SMEREG
+474 FMEKEG
-480 FRVDRKYL
+480 FKVDRKYL
-488 DELNGELTAET
+488 DELNGELTSET
-499 EKLAAEITE
+499 EKLAAEITD

-546 EVLEALRN
+546 EVLESLRN

-575 LDGMIPLIDSN
+575 LDGMLPLIDKN

-652 GDETMIGAFNE
+652 GDKAMIDAFNG

-671 AAKLFGVPFDE
+671 AARLFGVPFEE

-707 SEDLGISVPQAR
+707 SEDLGISVYEAR
-719 VYMQNYFATYPKV
+719 RYMQNYFATYPGV
-732 KQFMNDCVA
+732 KRFMDDCVA

-789 IKAAMIEVKKELEK
+789 IKAAMIEVDKKLAE
-803 GGFKA
+803 GGYKA

-817 LIIDCPREEKE
+817 LIVDCPLSEKDNVE
-828 KVETLLKNCMQN
+828 KLLKTCMQN
-840 VASLS
+840 VAELS
-845 VPLIADVGSGDNWL
+845 VPLIADVGSGENWL

>member
-1 MRPPQIRKSQRL
+1 
-13 KDMQTLVLLD
+13 MQTLVLLD

-97 LATQLEPLKRLLR
+97 LACQLEPLKRLLR
-110 AMKVQIAELDG
+110 AMKVQIAEIDG
-121 YEADD
+121 FEADD
-126 ILGTLSKRTSCKTY
+126 ILGTLSKRSKCKTY
-140 IVTGDRDSLQLIGE
+140 IVTGDRDSLQLIDE

-216 QYGTLD
+216 EYGTLD
-222 GVYAHIDETKGA
+222 NVYAHIDETKGA

-265 EEQAFSQ
+265 EDMTFTET
-272 VYDSSVKDILLEFEF
+272 YDSEVRDILLEFEF
-287 GKIADRLNFSGGEK
+287 GKIADRLNFGQKETK
-301 AEIKEIKQAERLEDD
+301 AETLAVKTQTADSEAALLDALAKIKE
-316 EALSKA
+316 
-322 LSKIKD
+322 
-328 SGIFALDLS
+328 SGLLAFDIS
-337 QRIFIGGADSTY
+337 QRIFVGGYGVSY
-349 EVVISENLLGEGIDY
+349 EVTISDNLLGEGVDY
-364 NAFLRAVK
+364 NAFIRALE
-372 PLAEDEDVRKILF
+372 PLICDEDVRKLCF

-393 LEPYGITL
+393 LEPYGVVM
-401 KGVSDDVMLKAYLCD
+401 KGVCDDVMLKAYLCD

-426 LASAYGINGDDGAAA
+426 LATAYGVNTDDGAAA
-441 LFALDDLLDEEMREK
+441 LVALDDILDGEMREK

-474 SMEREG
+474 FMEKEG
-480 FRVDRKYL
+480 FKVDRKYL
-488 DELNGELTAET
+488 DELNGELTSET
-499 EKLAAEITE
+499 EKLAAEITD

-546 EVLEALRN
+546 EVLESLRN

-575 LDGMIPLIDSN
+575 LDGMLPLIDKN

-652 GDETMIGAFNE
+652 GDKAMIDAFNG

-671 AAKLFGVPFDE
+671 AARLFGVPFEE

-707 SEDLGISVPQAR
+707 SEDLGISVYEAR
-719 VYMQNYFATYPKV
+719 RYMQNYFATYPGV
-732 KQFMNDCVA
+732 KRFMDDCVA

-789 IKAAMIEVKKELEK
+789 IKAAMIEVDKKLAE
-803 GGFKA
+803 GGYKA

-817 LIIDCPREEKE
+817 LIVDCPLSEKDNVE
-828 KVETLLKNCMQN
+828 KLLKTCMQN
-840 VASLS
+840 VAELS
-845 VPLIADVGSGDNWL
+845 VPLIADVGSGENWL

>member
-1 MRPPQIRKSQRL
+1 
-13 KDMQTLVLLD
+13 MQTLVLLD

-34 LPPLTNRQGQQTGA
+34 LPPLTDRKGRQTGA

-61 KYKPDYVVA
+61 NYKPDYVVA

-97 LATQLEPLKRLLR
+97 LACQLEPLKRLLR
-110 AMKVQIAELDG
+110 AMKVQIAEIDG

-126 ILGTLSKRTSCKTY
+126 ILGTLSKRSKCRTY
-140 IVTGDRDSLQLIGE
+140 IVTGDRDSLQLIDG

-209 TATKLLA
+209 TATKLLKE
-216 QYGTLD
+216 YGTLD
-222 GVYAHIDETKGA
+222 NVYAHIDETKGA

-241 GKESAYLSYKLAT
+241 GRESAYLSYKLAT
-254 IDRDCPIETVP
+254 IDRDCPIETSP
-265 EEQAFSQ
+265 EDMPFSQ
-272 VYDSSVKDILLEFEF
+272 TYDEEVRDILLEFEF
-287 GKIADRLNFSGGEK
+287 GKIADRLNFTVTEKK
-301 AEIKEIKQAERLEDD
+301 AETPAVKAVQIED
-316 EALSKA
+316 EAGLSDA
-322 LSKIKD
+322 LGRIKNGGLLAFD
-328 SGIFALDLS
+328 IS
-337 QRIFIGGADSTY
+337 QRIFIGGSDVGY
-349 EVVISENLLGEGIDY
+349 EVVISDNLLGEGVDY
-364 NAFLRAVK
+364 NTFISALK
-372 PLAEDEDVRKILF
+372 PLIEDEDVRKICF

-393 LEPYGITL
+393 FEPYGVTV
-401 KGVSDDVMLKAYLCD
+401 KGVCDDVMLKAYLCD
-416 SNRNYKSLSA
+416 SNRNYKTLSA
-426 LASAYGINGDDGAAA
+426 LAAAYGINGEDGAAV
-441 LFALDDLLDEEMREK
+441 LVALDDMLDDEMREK

-474 SMEREG
+474 SMETAG
-480 FRVDRKYL
+480 FKVDRKYL

-499 EKLAAEITE
+499 EKLAAEITD

-521 LAKILFEKLG
+521 LARILFEKLG

-537 TKTGYSTNV
+537 TKKGYSTNV
-546 EVLEALRN
+546 EVLESLKN
-554 EHPII
+554 DHPII

-575 LDGMIPLIDSN
+575 LDGMLPLIDKN
-586 GRIHT
+586 GKIHT
-591 VFKQAVTATGRLSST
+591 VFRQAVTATGRLSST

-652 GDETMIGAFNE
+652 GDKTMIEAFNE

-671 AAKLFGVPFDE
+671 AAKLFGVPFDA

-719 VYMQNYFATYPKV
+719 RYMQNYFETYPDV
-732 KQFMNDCVA
+732 KRFMEECVA
-741 FAKENGY
+741 FAKANGY

-789 IKAAMIEVKKELEK
+789 IKAAMIEVDKKLKE
-803 GGFKA
+803 GGYKA

-817 LIIDCPREEKE
+817 LIIDCPLSEKDE
-828 KVETLLKNCMQN
+828 VSKLLKTCMQN
-840 VASLS
+840 VAELS
-845 VPLIADVGSGDNWL
+845 VPLIADVGSGENWL

>member
-1 MRPPQIRKSQRL
+1 
-13 KDMQTLVLLD
+13 MQTLVLLD

-97 LATQLEPLKRLLR
+97 LACQLEPLKRLLR
-110 AMKVQIAELDG
+110 AMKVQIAEIDG
-121 YEADD
+121 FEADD
-126 ILGTLSKRTSCKTY
+126 ILGTLSKRSKCKTY
-140 IVTGDRDSLQLIGE
+140 IVTGDRDSLQLIDE

-216 QYGTLD
+216 EYGTLD
-222 GVYAHIDETKGA
+222 NVYAHIDETKGA

-265 EEQAFSQ
+265 EDMTFTET
-272 VYDSSVKDILLEFEF
+272 YDSEVRDILLEFEF
-287 GKIADRLNFSGGEK
+287 GKIADRLNFGQKETK
-301 AEIKEIKQAERLEDD
+301 AETLAVKTQTADSEAALLDALAKIKE
-316 EALSKA
+316 
-322 LSKIKD
+322 
-328 SGIFALDLS
+328 SGLLAFDIS
-337 QRIFIGGADSTY
+337 QRIFVGGYGVSY
-349 EVVISENLLGEGIDY
+349 EVAISDNLLGEGVDY
-364 NAFLRAVK
+364 NAFIRALE
-372 PLAEDEDVRKILF
+372 PLICDEDVRKLCF

-393 LEPYGITL
+393 LEPYGVVM
-401 KGVSDDVMLKAYLCD
+401 KGVCDDVMLKAYLCD

-426 LASAYGINGDDGAAA
+426 LATAYGVNTDDGAAA
-441 LFALDDLLDEEMREK
+441 LVALDDILDSEMREK

-474 SMEREG
+474 FMEKEG
-480 FRVDRKYL
+480 FKVDRKYL
-488 DELNGELTAET
+488 DELNGELTSET
-499 EKLAAEITE
+499 EKLAAEITD

-546 EVLEALRN
+546 EVLESLRN

-575 LDGMIPLIDSN
+575 LDGMLPLIDKN

-652 GDETMIGAFNE
+652 GDKAMIDAFNG

-671 AAKLFGVPFDE
+671 AARLFGVPFED

-707 SEDLGISVPQAR
+707 SEDLGISVYEAR
-719 VYMQNYFATYPKV
+719 RYMQNYFATYPGV
-732 KQFMNDCVA
+732 KRFMDDCVA

-789 IKAAMIEVKKELEK
+789 IKAAMIEVDKKLAE
-803 GGFKA
+803 GGYKA

-817 LIIDCPREEKE
+817 LIVDCPLSEKDNVE
-828 KVETLLKNCMQN
+828 KLLKTCMQN
-840 VASLS
+840 VAELS
-845 VPLIADVGSGDNWL
+845 VPLIADVGSGENWL

>member
-1 MRPPQIRKSQRL
+1 
-13 KDMQTLVLLD
+13 MQTLVLLD

-85 GYKATRKPMPEE
+85 GYKAARKPMPEE
-97 LATQLEPLKRLLR
+97 LACQLEPLKRLLR
-110 AMKVQIAELDG
+110 AMKVQIAEIDG
-121 YEADD
+121 FEADD
-126 ILGTLSKRTSCKTY
+126 ILGTLSKRSKCKTY
-140 IVTGDRDSLQLIGE
+140 IVTGDRDSLQLIDE

-216 QYGTLD
+216 EYGTLD
-222 GVYAHIDETKGA
+222 NVYAHIDETKGA

-265 EEQAFSQ
+265 EDMPFTQT
-272 VYDSSVKDILLEFEF
+272 YDSEVRDILLEFEF
-287 GKIADRLNFSGGEK
+287 GKIADRLNFGQKETK
-301 AEIKEIKQAERLEDD
+301 AETPAVKTQTADSEAALLDALAKIKE
-316 EALSKA
+316 
-322 LSKIKD
+322 
-328 SGIFALDLS
+328 SGLLAFDIS
-337 QRIFIGGADSTY
+337 QRIFVGGYGVSY
-349 EVVISENLLGEGIDY
+349 EVAISDNLLGEGVDY
-364 NAFLRAVK
+364 NAFIRALE
-372 PLAEDEDVRKILF
+372 PLICDEDVRKLCF

-393 LEPYGITL
+393 LEPYGVVM
-401 KGVSDDVMLKAYLCD
+401 KGVCDDVMLKAYLCD

-426 LASAYGINGDDGAAA
+426 LATAYGVNTDDGAAA
-441 LFALDDLLDEEMREK
+441 LVALDDILDSEMREK

-474 SMEREG
+474 FMEKEG
-480 FRVDRKYL
+480 FKVDRKYL
-488 DELNGELTAET
+488 DELNGELTSET
-499 EKLAAEITE
+499 EKLAAEITD

-546 EVLEALRN
+546 EVLESLRN

-575 LDGMIPLIDSN
+575 LDGMLPLIDKN

-652 GDETMIGAFNE
+652 GDKAMIEAFNG

-671 AAKLFGVPFDE
+671 AARLFGVPFEE

-707 SEDLGISVPQAR
+707 SEDLGISVYEAR
-719 VYMQNYFATYPKV
+719 RYMQNYFATYPGV
-732 KQFMNDCVA
+732 KRFMDDCVA

-789 IKAAMIEVKKELEK
+789 IKAAMIEVDKKLAE
-803 GGFKA
+803 GGYKA

-817 LIIDCPREEKE
+817 LIVDCPLSEKDNVE
-828 KVETLLKNCMQN
+828 KLLKTCMQN
-840 VASLS
+840 VAELS
-845 VPLIADVGSGDNWL
+845 VPLIADVGSGENWL

>member
-1 MRPPQIRKSQRL
+1 MK
-13 KDMQTLVLLD
+13 TLVLLD

-70 AFDRKAP
+70 AFDLKAP
-77 TFRKKMYE
+77 TFRKKMYD
-85 GYKATRKPMPEE
+85 GYKATRKPMPAE
-97 LATQLEPLKRLLR
+97 LSSQLEPLKRLLK
-110 AMKVQIAELDG
+110 AMNVQIAQLEG
-121 YEADD
+121 FEADD
-126 ILGTLSKRTSCKTY
+126 ILGTLSKRSSCKTY
-140 IVTGDRDSLQLIGE
+140 IVTGDRDSLQLIDD

-209 TATKLLA
+209 TATKLLS

-222 GVYAHIDETKGA
+222 NVYAHIDETKGA
-234 LNRKLTE
+234 LNKKLTE

-254 IDRDCPIETVP
+254 IDRDCPTTTVP
-265 EEQAFSQ
+265 EDVPFEYEF
-272 VYDSSVKDILLEFEF
+272 DSEVRDILLEFEF
-287 GKIADRLNFSGGEK
+287 NKIADRLTFKGVSAEKTESEK
-301 AEIKEIKQAERLEDD
+301 AEKIEDETALAVALERIKK
-316 EALSKA
+316 
-322 LSKIKD
+322 
-328 SGIFALDLS
+328 SGVFAFDVS
-337 QRIFIGGADSTY
+337 SRIFIGGKDCCFEIITA
-349 EVVISENLLGEGIDY
+349 ENLLGEGIDY
-364 NAFLRAVK
+364 NAFLRAVQ
-372 PLAEDEDVRKILF
+372 PLLEDENLRKICF
-385 DKKTYMHL
+385 DVKTYMHL
-393 LEPYGITL
+393 FSPYGIGI
-401 KGVSDDVMLKAYLCD
+401 KGKTDDVMLKAYLCD
-416 SNRNYKSLSA
+416 SNRNFKTLAA
-426 LASAYGINGDDGAAA
+426 LASAYGQDPENLAYA
-441 LFALDDLLDEEMREK
+441 LIQLDKTLTEEMKEK
-456 EQEKLY
+456 EQDEIY
-462 KELELPLVDVLY
+462 RELELPLVNVLFA
-474 SMEREG
+474 MEEAG

-488 DELNGELTAET
+488 DELNTELTAEIN
-499 EKLAAEITE
+499 KLSQEITS
-508 LAGEPFNINSTQQ
+508 LAGEAFNLNSTQQ

-546 EVLEALRN
+546 EVLESLKN

-564 YRELVKLKSTY
+564 YREIVKLKSTY
-575 LDGMIPLIDSN
+575 LDGMIPLIDKN

-629 ADGNVL
+629 AEGNVL

-652 GDETMIGAFNE
+652 GDQTMIEAFNE

-671 AAKLFGVPFDE
+671 ASKLFGVPFDE

-719 VYMQNYFATYPKV
+719 KYMQNYFATYPKV
-732 KQFMNDCVA
+732 RQFMEDCVA
-741 FAKENGY
+741 FAKANGY
-748 VKTLYGRKR
+748 VRTLKGRKR
-757 YIPELQASVYA
+757 YIPELQSSIYA

-789 IKAAMIEVKKELEK
+789 IKAAMIEVERRLEK
-803 GGFKA
+803 GGYNA

-817 LIIDCPREEKE
+817 LIIDCPADEEKE
-828 KVETLLKNCMQN
+828 VSDLLKNCMQE
-840 VASLS
+840 VVKLD
-845 VPLIADVGSGDNWL
+845 VPLIADVGSGQNWL

>member
-1 MRPPQIRKSQRL
+1 MK
-13 KDMQTLVLLD
+13 TLVLLD

-70 AFDRKAP
+70 AFDLKAP
-77 TFRKKMYE
+77 TFRKKMYD
-85 GYKATRKPMPEE
+85 GYKATRKPMPAE
-97 LATQLEPLKRLLR
+97 LASQLEPLKRLLK
-110 AMKVQIAELDG
+110 AMNVQIAQLEG
-121 YEADD
+121 FEADD
-126 ILGTLSKRTSCKTY
+126 ILGTLSKRSSCKTY
-140 IVTGDRDSLQLIGE
+140 IVTGDRDSLQLIDD

-209 TATKLLA
+209 TATKLLS

-222 GVYAHIDETKGA
+222 NVYAHIDETKGA
-234 LNRKLTE
+234 LNKKLTE

-254 IDRDCPIETVP
+254 IDRDCPTTTVP
-265 EEQAFSQ
+265 EDLPFEYEF
-272 VYDSSVKDILLEFEF
+272 DSEVRDILLEFEF
-287 GKIADRLNFSGGEK
+287 NKIADRLTFKGVSAEKTESEK
-301 AEIKEIKQAERLEDD
+301 AEKIEDETALAVALERIKK
-316 EALSKA
+316 
-322 LSKIKD
+322 
-328 SGIFALDLS
+328 SGVFAFDVS
-337 QRIFIGGADSTY
+337 SRIFIGGKDCCFEIITA
-349 EVVISENLLGEGIDY
+349 ENLLGEGIDY
-364 NAFLRAVK
+364 NAFLRAVQ
-372 PLAEDEDVRKILF
+372 PLLEDENLRKICF
-385 DKKTYMHL
+385 DVKTYMHL
-393 LEPYGITL
+393 FSPYGIGIDGKT
-401 KGVSDDVMLKAYLCD
+401 DDVMLKAYLCD
-416 SNRNYKSLSA
+416 SNRNFKTLAA
-426 LASAYGINGDDGAAA
+426 LASAYGQDPENLAYA
-441 LFALDDLLDEEMREK
+441 LIQLDKTLTEEMKEK
-456 EQEKLY
+456 EQDEIY
-462 KELELPLVDVLY
+462 RELELPLVNVLFA
-474 SMEREG
+474 MEEAG

-488 DELNGELTAET
+488 DELNTELTAEIN
-499 EKLAAEITE
+499 KLSQEITS
-508 LAGEPFNINSTQQ
+508 LAGEAFNLNSTQQ

-546 EVLEALRN
+546 EVLESLKN

-564 YRELVKLKSTY
+564 YREIVKLKSTY
-575 LDGMIPLIDSN
+575 LDGMIPLIDKN

-629 ADGNVL
+629 AEGNVL

-652 GDETMIGAFNE
+652 GDQTMIEAFNE

-671 AAKLFGVPFDE
+671 ASKLFGVPFDE

-719 VYMQNYFATYPKV
+719 KYMQNYFATYPKV
-732 KQFMNDCVA
+732 RQFMEDCVA
-741 FAKENGY
+741 FAKANGY
-748 VKTLYGRKR
+748 VRTLKGRKR
-757 YIPELQASVYA
+757 YIPELQSSIYA

-789 IKAAMIEVKKELEK
+789 IKAAMIEVERRLEK
-803 GGFKA
+803 GGYNA

-817 LIIDCPREEKE
+817 LIIDCPADEEKE
-828 KVETLLKNCMQN
+828 VSDLLKNCMQE
-840 VASLS
+840 VVKLD
-845 VPLIADVGSGDNWL
+845 VPLIADVGSGQNWL

>member
-1 MRPPQIRKSQRL
+1 
-13 KDMQTLVLLD
+13 MQTLVLLD

-48 IFGFVNMFLKLVD
+48 IFGFTNMFLKLVE

-85 GYKATRKPMPEE
+85 GYKATRKPMPDD
-97 LATQLEPLKRLLR
+97 LASQLEPLKRLLR
-110 AMKVQIAELDG
+110 AMKVQIAEIDG
-121 YEADD
+121 FEADD
-126 ILGTLSKRTSCKTY
+126 ILGTLSKRTKCRTF
-140 IVTGDRDSLQLIGE
+140 IVTGDRDSLQLIDD

-180 FTPSQIIDLKS
+180 FVPSQIIDLKA

-202 VAGIGEG
+202 VAGVGEG

-234 LNRKLTE
+234 LNKKLTE
-241 GKESAYLSYKLAT
+241 GRESAYMSYKLAT
-254 IDRDCPIETVP
+254 IDRDCPIETAPEDVP
-265 EEQAFSQ
+265 FEYEFDAE
-272 VYDSSVKDILLEFEF
+272 VRDVLNEYDFF
-287 GKIADRLNFSGGEK
+287 KIADRLKYKDAPVAKSEK
-301 AEIKEIKQAERLEDD
+301 QAAPAKKIATAEELSAALKEIEKSGLFAFEVSDRVFVGGVGCFFEV
-316 EALSKA
+316 ELSTDL
-322 LSKIKD
+322 LS
-328 SGIFALDLS
+328 
-337 QRIFIGGADSTY
+337 
-349 EVVISENLLGEGIDY
+349 EGIDY
-364 NAFLRAVK
+364 NTFMLDIK
-372 PLAEDEDVRKILF
+372 G
-385 DKKTYMHL
+385 L
-393 LEPYGITL
+393 LEQPSLRKLCFDLKRYMELFAPYGTEI
-401 KGVSDDVMLKAYLCD
+401 KGVCDDVMLKAYLCD
-416 SNRNYKSLSA
+416 SNRNFKSLGALSA
-426 LASAYGINGDDGAAA
+426 AYGFVGDDCAAA
-441 LFALDDLLDEEMREK
+441 LTALDAALNDEMKQK

-462 KELELPLVDVLY
+462 SQIELPLVYVLR
-474 SMEREG
+474 SMEKEG
-480 FRVDRKYL
+480 FRVNRKYL
-488 DELNGELTAET
+488 DELNDEFTLEAERLSAQII
-499 EKLAAEITE
+499 EY
-508 LAGEPFNINSTQQ
+508 AGESFNINSTQQ

-546 EVLEALRN
+546 EVLEALKY

-564 YRELVKLKSTY
+564 YREIVKLKSTY
-575 LDGMIPLIDSN
+575 LDGMIPLIDKN

-591 VFKQAVTATGRLSST
+591 SFRQAVTATGRLSST

-652 GDETMIGAFNE
+652 GDEAMIAAFNE

-671 AAKLFGVPFDE
+671 AAKLFGVPFDA

-707 SEDLGISVPQAR
+707 SVDLGISVPQAR
-719 VYMQNYFATYPKV
+719 RYMQNYFATYPGV
-732 KQFMNDCVA
+732 KKFMEDCVT

-748 VKTLYGRKR
+748 VKTLYGRR
-757 YIPELQASVYA
+757 RFIPELKSSVYA

-789 IKAAMIEVKKELEK
+789 IKVAMIEVQKQLEQ
-803 GGFKA
+803 GNFRA

-817 LIIDCPREEKE
+817 LIIDCPEDEKD
-828 KVETLLKNCMQN
+828 KVSRLLKDCMQN
-840 VASLS
+840 VIKLD
-845 VPLIADVGSGDNWL
+845 VPLIADVGSGKNWL

>member
-1 MRPPQIRKSQRL
+1 
-13 KDMQTLVLLD
+13 MQTLVLLD

-97 LATQLEPLKRLLR
+97 LACQLEPLKRLLR
-110 AMKVQIAELDG
+110 AMKVQIAEIDG
-121 YEADD
+121 FEADD
-126 ILGTLSKRTSCKTY
+126 ILGTLSKRSKCKTY
-140 IVTGDRDSLQLIGE
+140 IVTGDRDSLQLIDE

-216 QYGTLD
+216 EYGTLD
-222 GVYAHIDETKGA
+222 NVYAHIDETKGA

-265 EEQAFSQ
+265 EDMPFTQT
-272 VYDSSVKDILLEFEF
+272 YDSEVRDILLEFEF
-287 GKIADRLNFSGGEK
+287 GKIADRLNFGQKETK
-301 AEIKEIKQAERLEDD
+301 AEMPAVKTQTADSEAALLDALAKIKE
-316 EALSKA
+316 
-322 LSKIKD
+322 
-328 SGIFALDLS
+328 SGLLAFDIS
-337 QRIFIGGADSTY
+337 QRIFVGGYGVSY
-349 EVVISENLLGEGIDY
+349 EVAISDNLLGEGVDY
-364 NAFLRAVK
+364 NAFIRALE
-372 PLAEDEDVRKILF
+372 PLICDEDVRKLCF

-393 LEPYGITL
+393 LEPYGVVM
-401 KGVSDDVMLKAYLCD
+401 KGVCDDVMLKAYLCD

-426 LASAYGINGDDGAAA
+426 LATAYGVNTDDGAAA
-441 LFALDDLLDEEMREK
+441 LVALDDILDSEMREK

-474 SMEREG
+474 FMEKEG
-480 FRVDRKYL
+480 FKVDRKYL

-499 EKLAAEITE
+499 EKLAAEITD

-546 EVLEALRN
+546 EVLESLRN

-575 LDGMIPLIDSN
+575 LDGMLPLIDKN

-652 GDETMIGAFNE
+652 GDKAMIEAFNG

-671 AAKLFGVPFDE
+671 AARLFGVPFEE

-707 SEDLGISVPQAR
+707 SEDLGISVYEAR
-719 VYMQNYFATYPKV
+719 RYMQNYFATYPGV
-732 KQFMNDCVA
+732 KRFMDDCVA

-789 IKAAMIEVKKELEK
+789 IKAAMIEVDKKLAD
-803 GGFKA
+803 GGYKA

-817 LIIDCPREEKE
+817 LIVDCPLSEKDNVE
-828 KVETLLKNCMQN
+828 KLLKTCMQN
-840 VASLS
+840 VAELS
-845 VPLIADVGSGDNWL
+845 VPLIADVGSGENWL

>member
-1 MRPPQIRKSQRL
+1 MK
-13 KDMQTLVLLD
+13 TLVLLD
-23 SNSLINRAFYA
+23 SNSLVNRAFYA

-48 IFGFVNMFLKLVD
+48 IFGFVNMFLKLAD

-77 TFRKKMYE
+77 TFRKQMYE
-85 GYKATRKPMPEE
+85 GYKATRRPMPQE
-97 LATQLEPLKRLLR
+97 LASQLEPLKRLLR
-110 AMKVQIAELDG
+110 AMDVQIAEIDG
-121 YEADD
+121 FEADD
-126 ILGTLSKRTSCKTY
+126 ILGTLSKRSGCRTY
-140 IVTGDRDSLQLIGE
+140 IVTGDRDSLQLIDG

-171 DEARLKEDG
+171 DEKRLAEDG
-180 FTPSQIIDLKS
+180 YAPSQIIDLKA

-202 VAGIGEG
+202 VPGVGEG
-209 TATKLLA
+209 TASKLLA

-234 LNRKLTE
+234 LNKKLTE

-254 IDRDCPIETVP
+254 IDRDCPVSTVP
-265 EEQAFSQ
+265 EDVPFTGEYGGE
-272 VYDSSVKDILLEFEF
+272 VRDILLEFEF
-287 GKIADRLNFSGGEK
+287 GKIADRLTFKDGGK
-301 AEIKEIKQAERLEDD
+301 PKEEYVAQTVRLED
-316 EALSKA
+316 EQALEKA
-322 LSKIKD
+322 LSQITA
-328 SGIFALDLS
+328 SGTLAFDIS
-337 QRIFIGGADSTY
+337 SRIFVGGENATY
-349 EVVISENLLGEGIDY
+349 EAVISENLLGEGIDY
-364 NAFLRAVK
+364 NAFIRAMK
-372 PLAEDEDVRKILF
+372 NALEDEKVRKLCY

-393 LEPYGITL
+393 FEPYGV
-401 KGVSDDVMLKAYLCD
+401 KMNGRCDDVMLKAYLCD
-416 SNRNYKSLSA
+416 SNRNFKTLSA
-426 LASAYGINGDDGAAA
+426 LATAYGLNCEDGAAA
-441 LFALDDLLDEEMREK
+441 LIKLDKTLDAEMKEK

-462 KELELPLVDVLY
+462 LGLELPLVDVLY
-474 SMEREG
+474 SMEKAG
-480 FRVDRKYL
+480 FKVNRSYL
-488 DELNGELTAET
+488 DALNSEITAET
-499 EKLAAEITE
+499 DRLAARITE
-508 LAGEPFNINSTQQ
+508 LAGEAFNINSTQQ
-521 LAKILFEKLG
+521 LAGILFDKLG
-531 LKHGKK
+531 LRHGKK

-546 EVLEALRN
+546 EVLESLKN

-575 LDGMIPLIDSN
+575 LDGMLPLIDGQ

-619 GKRIRKMFVP
+619 GKRIRKMFVA

-652 GDETMIGAFNE
+652 GDENMIGAFNE

-671 AAKLFGVPFDE
+671 AAKLFGVPFED

-719 VYMQNYFATYPKV
+719 RYMQNYFETYPKV
-732 KQFMNDCVA
+732 KKFMEDSVA

-748 VKTLYGRKR
+748 VQTLYGRKR
-757 YIPELQASVYA
+757 YIPELKASVYA

-789 IKAAMIEVKKELEK
+789 IKAAMIEVQKRLSD

-817 LIIDCPREEKE
+817 LIIDCPKDEEKAVRE
-828 KVETLLKNCMQN
+828 LLKDSMQG
-840 VASLS
+840 VAKLR
-845 VPLIADVGSGDNWL
+845 VPLIADVGSGENWL

>member
-1 MRPPQIRKSQRL
+1 
-13 KDMQTLVLLD
+13 MQTLVLLD

-97 LATQLEPLKRLLR
+97 LACQLEPLKRLLR
-110 AMKVQIAELDG
+110 AMKVQIAEIDG
-121 YEADD
+121 FEADD
-126 ILGTLSKRTSCKTY
+126 ILGTLSKRSKCKTY
-140 IVTGDRDSLQLIGE
+140 IVTGDRDSLQLIDE

-216 QYGTLD
+216 EYGTLD
-222 GVYAHIDETKGA
+222 NVYAHIDETKGA

-265 EEQAFSQ
+265 EDMPFTET
-272 VYDSSVKDILLEFEF
+272 YDSEVRDILLEFEF
-287 GKIADRLNFSGGEK
+287 GKIADRLNFGQKETK
-301 AEIKEIKQAERLEDD
+301 AEMPAVKTQTADSEAALLDALAKIKE
-316 EALSKA
+316 
-322 LSKIKD
+322 
-328 SGIFALDLS
+328 SGLLAFDIS
-337 QRIFIGGADSTY
+337 QRIFVGGYGVSY
-349 EVVISENLLGEGIDY
+349 EVAISDNLLGEGVDY
-364 NAFLRAVK
+364 NAFIRALE
-372 PLAEDEDVRKILF
+372 PLICDEDVRKLCF

-393 LEPYGITL
+393 LEPYGVVM
-401 KGVSDDVMLKAYLCD
+401 KGVCDDVMLKAYLCD

-426 LASAYGINGDDGAAA
+426 LATAYGVNTDDGAAA
-441 LFALDDLLDEEMREK
+441 LVALDDILNSEMREK

-474 SMEREG
+474 FMEKEG
-480 FRVDRKYL
+480 FKVDRKYL
-488 DELNGELTAET
+488 DELNEELTAET
-499 EKLAAEITE
+499 EKLAAEITD

-546 EVLEALRN
+546 EVLESLRN

-575 LDGMIPLIDSN
+575 LDGMLPLIDKN

-652 GDETMIGAFNE
+652 GDKAMIDAFNG

-671 AAKLFGVPFDE
+671 AARLFGVPFE
-682 VTQDMRRSAKA
+682 QVTQDMRRSAKA

-707 SEDLGISVPQAR
+707 SEDLGISVYEAR
-719 VYMQNYFATYPKV
+719 RYMQNYFATYPGV
-732 KQFMNDCVA
+732 KRFMDDCVA

-789 IKAAMIEVKKELEK
+789 IKAAMIEVDKKLAE
-803 GGFKA
+803 GGYKA

-817 LIIDCPREEKE
+817 LIVDCPLSEKDNVE
-828 KVETLLKNCMQN
+828 KLLKTCMQN
-840 VASLS
+840 VAELS
-845 VPLIADVGSGDNWL
+845 VPLIADVGSGENWL

>member
-1 MRPPQIRKSQRL
+1 
-13 KDMQTLVLLD
+13 MQTLVLLD

-97 LATQLEPLKRLLR
+97 LACQLEPLKRLLR
-110 AMKVQIAELDG
+110 AMKVQIAEIDG
-121 YEADD
+121 FEADD
-126 ILGTLSKRTSCKTY
+126 ILGTLSKRSKCKTY
-140 IVTGDRDSLQLIGE
+140 IVTGDRDSLQLIDE

-216 QYGTLD
+216 EYGTLD
-222 GVYAHIDETKGA
+222 NVYAHIDETKGA

-265 EEQAFSQ
+265 EDMTFTET
-272 VYDSSVKDILLEFEF
+272 YDSEVRDILLEFEF
-287 GKIADRLNFSGGEK
+287 GKIADRLNFGQKETK
-301 AEIKEIKQAERLEDD
+301 AETLAAKTQTADSEAALLDALAKIKE
-316 EALSKA
+316 
-322 LSKIKD
+322 
-328 SGIFALDLS
+328 SGLLAFDIS
-337 QRIFIGGADSTY
+337 QRIFVGGYGVSY
-349 EVVISENLLGEGIDY
+349 EVTISDNLLGEGVDY
-364 NAFLRAVK
+364 NAFIRALE
-372 PLAEDEDVRKILF
+372 PLICDEDVRKLCF

-393 LEPYGITL
+393 LEPYGVVM
-401 KGVSDDVMLKAYLCD
+401 KGVCDDVMLKAYLCD

-426 LASAYGINGDDGAAA
+426 LATAYGVNTDDGAAA
-441 LFALDDLLDEEMREK
+441 LVALDDILDGEMREK

-474 SMEREG
+474 FMEKEG
-480 FRVDRKYL
+480 FKVDRKYL
-488 DELNGELTAET
+488 DELNGELTSET
-499 EKLAAEITE
+499 EKLAAEITD

-546 EVLEALRN
+546 EVLESLRN

-575 LDGMIPLIDSN
+575 LDGMLPLIDKN

-652 GDETMIGAFNE
+652 GDKAMIDAFNG

-671 AAKLFGVPFDE
+671 AARLFGVPFEE

-707 SEDLGISVPQAR
+707 SEDLGISVYEAR
-719 VYMQNYFATYPKV
+719 RYMQNYFATYPGV
-732 KQFMNDCVA
+732 KRFMDDCVA

-789 IKAAMIEVKKELEK
+789 IKAAMIEVDKKLAE
-803 GGFKA
+803 GGYKA

-817 LIIDCPREEKE
+817 LIVDCPLSEKDNVE
-828 KVETLLKNCMQN
+828 KLLKTCMQN
-840 VASLS
+840 VAELS
-845 VPLIADVGSGDNWL
+845 VPLIADVGSGENWL

>member
-1 MRPPQIRKSQRL
+1 
-13 KDMQTLVLLD
+13 MQTLVLLD

-97 LATQLEPLKRLLR
+97 LACQLEPLKRLLR
-110 AMKVQIAELDG
+110 AMKVQIAEIDG
-121 YEADD
+121 FEADD
-126 ILGTLSKRTSCKTY
+126 ILGTLSKRSKCKTY
-140 IVTGDRDSLQLIGE
+140 IVTGDRDSLQLIDE

-216 QYGTLD
+216 EYGTLD
-222 GVYAHIDETKGA
+222 NVYAHIDETKGA

-265 EEQAFSQ
+265 EDMPFTQT
-272 VYDSSVKDILLEFEF
+272 YDSEVRDILLEFEF
-287 GKIADRLNFSGGEK
+287 GKIADRLNFGQKETK
-301 AEIKEIKQAERLEDD
+301 AEMPAVKTQTADSEAALLDALAKIKE
-316 EALSKA
+316 
-322 LSKIKD
+322 
-328 SGIFALDLS
+328 SGLLAFDIS
-337 QRIFIGGADSTY
+337 QRIFVGGYGVSY
-349 EVVISENLLGEGIDY
+349 EVAISDNLLGEGVDY
-364 NAFLRAVK
+364 NAFIRALE
-372 PLAEDEDVRKILF
+372 PLIGDEDVRKLCF

-393 LEPYGITL
+393 LEPYGVVM
-401 KGVSDDVMLKAYLCD
+401 KGVCDDVMLKAYLCD

-426 LASAYGINGDDGAAA
+426 LATAYGVNTDDGAAA
-441 LFALDDLLDEEMREK
+441 LVALDDILDSEMREK

-474 SMEREG
+474 FMEKEG
-480 FRVDRKYL
+480 FKVDRKYL

-499 EKLAAEITE
+499 EKLAAEITD

-521 LAKILFEKLG
+521 LAKILFDKLG

-546 EVLEALRN
+546 EVLESLRN

-575 LDGMIPLIDSN
+575 LDGMLPLIDKN

-652 GDETMIGAFNE
+652 GDKAMIDAFNG

-671 AAKLFGVPFDE
+671 AARLFGVPFEE

-707 SEDLGISVPQAR
+707 SEDLGISVYEAR
-719 VYMQNYFATYPKV
+719 RYMQNYFATYPGV
-732 KQFMNDCVA
+732 KRFMDDCVA

-789 IKAAMIEVKKELEK
+789 IKAAMIEVDKKLAE
-803 GGFKA
+803 GGYKA

-817 LIIDCPREEKE
+817 LIVDCPLPEKDNVE
-828 KVETLLKNCMQN
+828 KLLKTCMQN
-840 VASLS
+840 VAELS
-845 VPLIADVGSGDNWL
+845 VPLIADVGSGENWL

>member
-1 MRPPQIRKSQRL
+1 
-13 KDMQTLVLLD
+13 MQTLVLLD

-77 TFRKKMYE
+77 TFRKKIYE

-97 LATQLEPLKRLLR
+97 LACQLEPLKRLLR
-110 AMKVQIAELDG
+110 AMKVQIAEIDG
-121 YEADD
+121 FEADD
-126 ILGTLSKRTSCKTY
+126 ILGTLSKRSKCKTY
-140 IVTGDRDSLQLIGE
+140 IVTGDRDSLQLIDE
-154 KTTVLMT
+154 KTTVLLT

-216 QYGTLD
+216 EYGTLD
-222 GVYAHIDETKGA
+222 NVYAHIDETKGA

-265 EEQAFSQ
+265 EDMTFTET
-272 VYDSSVKDILLEFEF
+272 YDSEVRDILLEFEF
-287 GKIADRLNFSGGEK
+287 GKIADRLNFGQKETK
-301 AEIKEIKQAERLEDD
+301 AETLAVKTQTADSEAALLDALAKIKE
-316 EALSKA
+316 
-322 LSKIKD
+322 
-328 SGIFALDLS
+328 SGLLAFDIS
-337 QRIFIGGADSTY
+337 QRIFVGGYGVSY
-349 EVVISENLLGEGIDY
+349 EVTISDNLLGEGVDY
-364 NAFLRAVK
+364 NAFIRALE
-372 PLAEDEDVRKILF
+372 PLICDEDVRKLCF

-393 LEPYGITL
+393 LEPYGVVM
-401 KGVSDDVMLKAYLCD
+401 KGVCDDVMLKAYLCD

-426 LASAYGINGDDGAAA
+426 LATAYGVNTDDGAAA
-441 LFALDDLLDEEMREK
+441 LVALDDILDGEMREK

-474 SMEREG
+474 FMEKEG
-480 FRVDRKYL
+480 FKVDRKYL
-488 DELNGELTAET
+488 DELNGELTSET
-499 EKLAAEITE
+499 EKLAAEITD

-546 EVLEALRN
+546 EVLESLRN

-575 LDGMIPLIDSN
+575 LDGMLPLIDKN

-652 GDETMIGAFNE
+652 GDKAMIDAFNG

-671 AAKLFGVPFDE
+671 AARLFGVPFEE

-707 SEDLGISVPQAR
+707 SEDLGISVYEAR
-719 VYMQNYFATYPKV
+719 RYMQNYFATYPGV
-732 KQFMNDCVA
+732 KRFMDDCVA
-741 FAKENGY
+741 FAKKNGY

-789 IKAAMIEVKKELEK
+789 IKAAMIEVDKKLAE
-803 GGFKA
+803 GGYKA

-817 LIIDCPREEKE
+817 LIVDCPLSEKDNVE
-828 KVETLLKNCMQN
+828 KLLKTCMQN
-840 VASLS
+840 VAELS
-845 VPLIADVGSGDNWL
+845 VPLIADVGSGENWL

>member
-1 MRPPQIRKSQRL
+1 MK
-13 KDMQTLVLLD
+13 TLVLLD

-70 AFDRKAP
+70 AFDLKAP
-77 TFRKKMYE
+77 TFRKKMYD
-85 GYKATRKPMPEE
+85 GYKATRKPMPAE
-97 LATQLEPLKRLLR
+97 LASQLEPLKRLLK
-110 AMKVQIAELDG
+110 AMNVQIAQLEG
-121 YEADD
+121 FEADD
-126 ILGTLSKRTSCKTY
+126 ILGTLSKRSSCKTY
-140 IVTGDRDSLQLIGE
+140 IVTGDRDSLQLIDD

-209 TATKLLA
+209 TATKLLS

-222 GVYAHIDETKGA
+222 NVYAHIDETKGA
-234 LNRKLTE
+234 LNKKLTE

-254 IDRDCPIETVP
+254 IDRDCPTTTVP
-265 EEQAFSQ
+265 EDVPFEYEF
-272 VYDSSVKDILLEFEF
+272 DSEVRDILLEFEF
-287 GKIADRLNFSGGEK
+287 NKIADRLTFKGVSAEKTESEK
-301 AEIKEIKQAERLEDD
+301 AEKIEDETALAVALERIKK
-316 EALSKA
+316 
-322 LSKIKD
+322 
-328 SGIFALDLS
+328 SGVFAFDVS
-337 QRIFIGGADSTY
+337 SRIFIGGKDCCFEIITA
-349 EVVISENLLGEGIDY
+349 ENLLGEGIDY
-364 NAFLRAVK
+364 NAFLRAVQ
-372 PLAEDEDVRKILF
+372 PLLEDENLRKICF
-385 DKKTYMHL
+385 DVKTYMHL
-393 LEPYGITL
+393 FSPYCIGIDGKT
-401 KGVSDDVMLKAYLCD
+401 DDVMLKAYLCD
-416 SNRNYKSLSA
+416 SNRNFKTLTA
-426 LASAYGINGDDGAAA
+426 LASAYGQDPENLAYA
-441 LFALDDLLDEEMREK
+441 LIQLDKTLTEEMKEK
-456 EQEKLY
+456 EQDEIY
-462 KELELPLVDVLY
+462 RELELPLVNVLFA
-474 SMEREG
+474 MEEAG
-480 FRVDRKYL
+480 FKVDRKYL
-488 DELNGELTAET
+488 DELNTELTAEIN
-499 EKLAAEITE
+499 KLSQEITS
-508 LAGEPFNINSTQQ
+508 LAGEAFNLNSTQQ

-546 EVLEALRN
+546 EVLESLKN

-564 YRELVKLKSTY
+564 YREIVKLKSTY
-575 LDGMIPLIDSN
+575 LDGMIPLIDKN

-629 ADGNVL
+629 AEGNVL

-652 GDETMIGAFNE
+652 GDQTMIEAFNE

-671 AAKLFGVPFDE
+671 ASKLFGVPFDE

-719 VYMQNYFATYPKV
+719 KYMQNYFATYPKV
-732 KQFMNDCVA
+732 RQFMEDCVA
-741 FAKENGY
+741 FAKANGY
-748 VKTLYGRKR
+748 VRTLKGRKR
-757 YIPELQASVYA
+757 YIPELQSPIYA

-789 IKAAMIEVKKELEK
+789 IKAAMIEVERRLEK
-803 GGFKA
+803 GGYNA

-817 LIIDCPREEKE
+817 LIIDCPAGEEKE
-828 KVETLLKNCMQN
+828 VSDLLKNCMQE
-840 VASLS
+840 VVKLD
-845 VPLIADVGSGDNWL
+845 VPLIADVGSGQNWL

>member
-1 MRPPQIRKSQRL
+1 
-13 KDMQTLVLLD
+13 MQTLVLLD

-97 LATQLEPLKRLLR
+97 LACQLEPLKRLLR
-110 AMKVQIAELDG
+110 AMKVQIAEIDG
-121 YEADD
+121 FEADD
-126 ILGTLSKRTSCKTY
+126 ILGTLSKRSKCKTY
-140 IVTGDRDSLQLIGE
+140 IVTGDRDSLQLIDE

-216 QYGTLD
+216 EYGTLD
-222 GVYAHIDETKGA
+222 NVYAHIDETKGA

-265 EEQAFSQ
+265 EDMPFTET
-272 VYDSSVKDILLEFEF
+272 YDSEVRDILLEFEF
-287 GKIADRLNFSGGEK
+287 GKIADRLNFGQKETK
-301 AEIKEIKQAERLEDD
+301 AEMPAVKTQTADSEAALLDALAKIKE
-316 EALSKA
+316 
-322 LSKIKD
+322 
-328 SGIFALDLS
+328 SGLLAFDIS
-337 QRIFIGGADSTY
+337 QRIFVGGYGVSY
-349 EVVISENLLGEGIDY
+349 EVAISDNLLGEGVDY
-364 NAFLRAVK
+364 NAFIRALE
-372 PLAEDEDVRKILF
+372 PLICDEDVRKLCF

-393 LEPYGITL
+393 LEPYGVVM
-401 KGVSDDVMLKAYLCD
+401 KGVCDDVMLKAYLCD

-426 LASAYGINGDDGAAA
+426 LATAYGVNTDDGAAA
-441 LFALDDLLDEEMREK
+441 LVALDDILDSEMREK

-474 SMEREG
+474 FMEKEG
-480 FRVDRKYL
+480 FKVDRKYL

-499 EKLAAEITE
+499 EKLAAEITD

-546 EVLEALRN
+546 EVLESLRN

-575 LDGMIPLIDSN
+575 LDGMLPLIDKN

-652 GDETMIGAFNE
+652 GDKAMIDAFNG

-671 AAKLFGVPFDE
+671 AARLFGVPFEE

-707 SEDLGISVPQAR
+707 SEDLGISVYEAR
-719 VYMQNYFATYPKV
+719 RYMQNYFATYPGV
-732 KQFMNDCVA
+732 KRFMDDCVA

-789 IKAAMIEVKKELEK
+789 IKAAMIEVDKKLAE
-803 GGFKA
+803 GGYKA

-817 LIIDCPREEKE
+817 LIVDCPLSEKDNVE
-828 KVETLLKNCMQN
+828 KLLKTCMQN
-840 VASLS
+840 VAELS
-845 VPLIADVGSGDNWL
+845 VPLIADVGSGENWL

>member
-1 MRPPQIRKSQRL
+1 
-13 KDMQTLVLLD
+13 MQTLVLLD

-97 LATQLEPLKRLLR
+97 LACQLEPLKRLLR
-110 AMKVQIAELDG
+110 AMKVQIAEIDG
-121 YEADD
+121 FEADD
-126 ILGTLSKRTSCKTY
+126 ILGTLSKRSKCKTY
-140 IVTGDRDSLQLIGE
+140 IVTGDRDSLQLIDE

-216 QYGTLD
+216 EYGTLD
-222 GVYAHIDETKGA
+222 NVYAHIDETKGA

-265 EEQAFSQ
+265 EDMPFTQT
-272 VYDSSVKDILLEFEF
+272 YDSEVRDILLEFEF
-287 GKIADRLNFSGGEK
+287 GKIADRLNFGQKETK
-301 AEIKEIKQAERLEDD
+301 AETLAVKTQTADSEAALLDALAKIKE
-316 EALSKA
+316 
-322 LSKIKD
+322 
-328 SGIFALDLS
+328 SGLLAFDIS
-337 QRIFIGGADSTY
+337 QRIFVGGYGVSY
-349 EVVISENLLGEGIDY
+349 EVAISENLLGEGVDY
-364 NAFLRAVK
+364 NAFIRALE
-372 PLAEDEDVRKILF
+372 PLICDEDVRKLCF

-393 LEPYGITL
+393 LEPYGVVM
-401 KGVSDDVMLKAYLCD
+401 KGVCDDVMLKAYLCD

-426 LASAYGINGDDGAAA
+426 LATAYGVNTDDGAAA
-441 LFALDDLLDEEMREK
+441 LVALDDILDSEMREK

-474 SMEREG
+474 FMEKEG
-480 FRVDRKYL
+480 FKVDRKYL

-499 EKLAAEITE
+499 EKLAAEITD

-546 EVLEALRN
+546 EVLESLRN

-575 LDGMIPLIDSN
+575 LDGMLPLIDKN

-652 GDETMIGAFNE
+652 GDKAMIDAFNG

-671 AAKLFGVPFDE
+671 AAKLFGVPFEE

-707 SEDLGISVPQAR
+707 SEDLGISVYEAR
-719 VYMQNYFATYPKV
+719 RYMQNYFATYPGV
-732 KQFMNDCVA
+732 KRFMDDCVA

-789 IKAAMIEVKKELEK
+789 IKAAMIEVDKKLAE
-803 GGFKA
+803 GGYKA

-817 LIIDCPREEKE
+817 LIVDCPLSEKDNVE
-828 KVETLLKNCMQN
+828 KLLKTCMQN
-840 VASLS
+840 VAELS
-845 VPLIADVGSGDNWL
+845 VPLIADVGSGENWL

>member
-1 MRPPQIRKSQRL
+1 
-13 KDMQTLVLLD
+13 MQTLVLLD

-97 LATQLEPLKRLLR
+97 LACQLEPLKRLLR
-110 AMKVQIAELDG
+110 AMKVQIAEIDG
-121 YEADD
+121 FEADD
-126 ILGTLSKRTSCKTY
+126 ILGTLSKRSKCKTY
-140 IVTGDRDSLQLIGE
+140 IVTGDRDSLQLIDE

-216 QYGTLD
+216 EYGTLD
-222 GVYAHIDETKGA
+222 NVYAHIDETKGA

-254 IDRDCPIETVP
+254 IDRDCPIKTVP
-265 EEQAFSQ
+265 EDMTFTET
-272 VYDSSVKDILLEFEF
+272 YDSEVRDILLEFEF
-287 GKIADRLNFSGGEK
+287 GKIADRLNFGQKETK
-301 AEIKEIKQAERLEDD
+301 AETLAVKTQTADSEAALLDALAKIKE
-316 EALSKA
+316 
-322 LSKIKD
+322 
-328 SGIFALDLS
+328 SGLLAFDIS
-337 QRIFIGGADSTY
+337 QRIFVGGYGVSY
-349 EVVISENLLGEGIDY
+349 EVTISDNLLGEGVDY
-364 NAFLRAVK
+364 NAFIRALE
-372 PLAEDEDVRKILF
+372 PLICDEDVRKLCF

-393 LEPYGITL
+393 LEPYGVVM
-401 KGVSDDVMLKAYLCD
+401 KGVCDDVMLKAYLCD

-426 LASAYGINGDDGAAA
+426 LATAYGVNTDDGAAA
-441 LFALDDLLDEEMREK
+441 LVALDDILDGEMREK

-474 SMEREG
+474 FMEKEG
-480 FRVDRKYL
+480 FKVDRKYL
-488 DELNGELTAET
+488 DELNGELTSET
-499 EKLAAEITE
+499 EKLAAEITD

-546 EVLEALRN
+546 EVLESLRN

-575 LDGMIPLIDSN
+575 LDGMLPLIDKN

-652 GDETMIGAFNE
+652 GDKAMIDAFNG

-671 AAKLFGVPFDE
+671 AARLFGVPFEE

-707 SEDLGISVPQAR
+707 SEDLGISVYEAR
-719 VYMQNYFATYPKV
+719 RYMQNYFATYPGV
-732 KQFMNDCVA
+732 KRFMDDCVA

-789 IKAAMIEVKKELEK
+789 IKAAMIEVDKKLAE
-803 GGFKA
+803 GGYKA

-817 LIIDCPREEKE
+817 LIVDCPLSEKDNVE
-828 KVETLLKNCMQN
+828 KLLKTCMQN
-840 VASLS
+840 VAELS
-845 VPLIADVGSGDNWL
+845 VPLIADVGSGENWL

>member
-1 MRPPQIRKSQRL
+1 
-13 KDMQTLVLLD
+13 MQTLVLLD

-97 LATQLEPLKRLLR
+97 LACQLEPLKRLLR
-110 AMKVQIAELDG
+110 AMKVQIAEIDG
-121 YEADD
+121 FEADD
-126 ILGTLSKRTSCKTY
+126 ILGTLSKRSKCKTY
-140 IVTGDRDSLQLIGE
+140 IVTGDRDSLQLIDE

-216 QYGTLD
+216 EYGTLD
-222 GVYAHIDETKGA
+222 NVYAHIDETKGA

-265 EEQAFSQ
+265 EDMTFTET
-272 VYDSSVKDILLEFEF
+272 YDSEVRDILLEFEF
-287 GKIADRLNFSGGEK
+287 GKIADRLNFGQKETK
-301 AEIKEIKQAERLEDD
+301 AETLAVKTQTADNEAALLGALAKIKE
-316 EALSKA
+316 
-322 LSKIKD
+322 
-328 SGIFALDLS
+328 SGLLAFDIS
-337 QRIFIGGADSTY
+337 QRIFVGGYGVSY
-349 EVVISENLLGEGIDY
+349 EVTISDNLLGEGVDY
-364 NAFLRAVK
+364 NAFIRALE
-372 PLAEDEDVRKILF
+372 PLICDEDVRKLCF

-393 LEPYGITL
+393 LEPYGVVM
-401 KGVSDDVMLKAYLCD
+401 KGVCDDVMLKAYLCD

-426 LASAYGINGDDGAAA
+426 LATAYGVNTDDGAAA
-441 LFALDDLLDEEMREK
+441 LVALDDILDGEMREK

-474 SMEREG
+474 FMEKEG
-480 FRVDRKYL
+480 FKVDRKYL
-488 DELNGELTAET
+488 DELNGELTSET
-499 EKLAAEITE
+499 EKLAAEITD

-546 EVLEALRN
+546 EVLESLRN

-575 LDGMIPLIDSN
+575 LDGMLPLIDKN

-652 GDETMIGAFNE
+652 GDKAMIDAFNG

-671 AAKLFGVPFDE
+671 AARLFGVPFEE

-707 SEDLGISVPQAR
+707 SEDLGISVYEAR
-719 VYMQNYFATYPKV
+719 RYMQNYFATYPGV
-732 KQFMNDCVA
+732 KRFMDDCVA

-789 IKAAMIEVKKELEK
+789 IKAAMIEVDKKLAE
-803 GGFKA
+803 GGYKA

-817 LIIDCPREEKE
+817 LIVDCPLSEKDNVE
-828 KVETLLKNCMQN
+828 KLLKTCMQN
-840 VASLS
+840 VAELS
-845 VPLIADVGSGDNWL
+845 VPLIADVGSGENWL

>member
-1 MRPPQIRKSQRL
+1 
-13 KDMQTLVLLD
+13 MQTLVLLD

-97 LATQLEPLKRLLR
+97 LACQLEPLKRLLR
-110 AMKVQIAELDG
+110 AMKVQIAEIDG
-121 YEADD
+121 FEADD
-126 ILGTLSKRTSCKTY
+126 ILGTLSKRSKCKTY
-140 IVTGDRDSLQLIGE
+140 IVTGDRDSLQLIDE
-154 KTTVLMT
+154 KTTVLLT

-216 QYGTLD
+216 EYGTLD
-222 GVYAHIDETKGA
+222 NVYAHIDETKGA

-265 EEQAFSQ
+265 EDMTFTET
-272 VYDSSVKDILLEFEF
+272 YDSEVRDILLEFEF
-287 GKIADRLNFSGGEK
+287 GKIADRLNFGQKETK
-301 AEIKEIKQAERLEDD
+301 AETLAVKTQTADSEASLLDALAKIKE
-316 EALSKA
+316 
-322 LSKIKD
+322 
-328 SGIFALDLS
+328 SGLLAFDIS
-337 QRIFIGGADSTY
+337 QRIFVGGYGVSY
-349 EVVISENLLGEGIDY
+349 EVTISDNLLGEGVDY
-364 NAFLRAVK
+364 NAFIRALE
-372 PLAEDEDVRKILF
+372 PLICDEDIRKLCF

-393 LEPYGITL
+393 LEPYGVVM
-401 KGVSDDVMLKAYLCD
+401 KGVCDDVMLKAYLCD

-426 LASAYGINGDDGAAA
+426 LATAYGVNTDDGAAA
-441 LFALDDLLDEEMREK
+441 LVSLDDILDSEMREK

-474 SMEREG
+474 FMEKEG
-480 FRVDRKYL
+480 FKVDRKYL
-488 DELNGELTAET
+488 DELNGELTSET
-499 EKLAAEITE
+499 EKLAAEITD

-546 EVLEALRN
+546 EVLESLRN

-575 LDGMIPLIDSN
+575 LDGMLPLIDKN

-652 GDETMIGAFNE
+652 GDKAMIDAFNG

-671 AAKLFGVPFDE
+671 AARLFGVPFEE

-707 SEDLGISVPQAR
+707 SEDLGISVYEAR
-719 VYMQNYFATYPKV
+719 RYMQNYFATYPGV
-732 KQFMNDCVA
+732 KRFMDDCVA

-789 IKAAMIEVKKELEK
+789 IKAAMIEVDKKLAE
-803 GGFKA
+803 GGYKA

-817 LIIDCPREEKE
+817 LIVDCPLSEKDNVE
-828 KVETLLKNCMQN
+828 KLLKTCMQN
-840 VASLS
+840 VAELS
-845 VPLIADVGSGDNWL
+845 VPLIADVGSGENWL

>member
-1 MRPPQIRKSQRL
+1 
-13 KDMQTLVLLD
+13 MQTLVLLD

-77 TFRKKMYE
+77 TFRKKMFE

-97 LATQLEPLKRLLR
+97 LASQLEPLKRLLR
-110 AMKVQIAELDG
+110 AMKVQIAEIDG

-126 ILGTLSKRTSCKTY
+126 ILGTLSKRSKCRTY
-140 IVTGDRDSLQLIGE
+140 IVTGDRDSLQLIDD

-216 QYGTLD
+216 EYGTLD
-222 GVYAHIDETKGA
+222 NVYAHIDETKGA

-265 EEQAFSQ
+265 EDMPFSQ
-272 VYDSSVKDILLEFEF
+272 TYGEEVRDILLEFEF
-287 GKIADRLNFSGGEK
+287 GKIADRLNFTATEKK
-301 AEIKEIKQAERLEDD
+301 AETPAVKTVQIED
-316 EALSKA
+316 EAGLFEA
-322 LSKIKD
+322 LDRIKD
-328 SGIFALDLS
+328 GGILAFDIS
-337 QRIFIGGADSTY
+337 QRIFIGGSGVSY
-349 EVVISENLLGEGIDY
+349 EVVISDNLLGEGVDY
-364 NAFLRAVK
+364 NAFVRALK
-372 PLAEDEDVRKILF
+372 PLVEDEDVRKICF

-393 LEPYGITL
+393 FAPYYVTV
-401 KGVSDDVMLKAYLCD
+401 KGVCDDVMLKAYLCD

-426 LASAYGINGDDGAAA
+426 LATAYAINGEDGAAA
-441 LFALDDLLDEEMREK
+441 LVALDDILDGEMKEK

-474 SMEREG
+474 SMENAG
-480 FRVDRKYL
+480 FKVDRKYL
-488 DELNGELTAET
+488 DELNGELTAEI
-499 EKLAAEITE
+499 EKLAAEITD

-521 LAKILFEKLG
+521 LARILFEKLG

-537 TKTGYSTNV
+537 TKKGYSTNV
-546 EVLEALRN
+546 EVLESLKN

-575 LDGMIPLIDSN
+575 LDGMLPLIDKN

-652 GDETMIGAFNE
+652 GDKTMIEAFNA

-671 AAKLFGVPFDE
+671 AAKLFGVPFDA

-719 VYMQNYFATYPKV
+719 RYMQNYFATYPDV
-732 KQFMNDCVA
+732 KRFMEDCVA
-741 FAKENGY
+741 FAKANGY

-757 YIPELQASVYA
+757 YIPELQASVYS

-789 IKAAMIEVKKELEK
+789 IKAAMIEVDKKLKE
-803 GGFKA
+803 GGYKA

-817 LIIDCPREEKE
+817 LIIDCPLSEKDE
-828 KVETLLKNCMQN
+828 VGKLLKTCMQN
-840 VASLS
+840 VAELS
-845 VPLIADVGSGDNWL
+845 VPLIADVGSGENWL

>member
-1 MRPPQIRKSQRL
+1 
-13 KDMQTLVLLD
+13 MQTLVLLD

-97 LATQLEPLKRLLR
+97 LACQLEPLKRLLR
-110 AMKVQIAELDG
+110 AMKVQIAEIDG
-121 YEADD
+121 FEADD
-126 ILGTLSKRTSCKTY
+126 ILGTLSKRSKCKTY
-140 IVTGDRDSLQLIGE
+140 IVTGDRDSLQLIDE
-154 KTTVLMT
+154 KTTVLLT

-216 QYGTLD
+216 EYGTLD
-222 GVYAHIDETKGA
+222 NVYAHIDETKGA

-265 EEQAFSQ
+265 EDMTFTET
-272 VYDSSVKDILLEFEF
+272 YDSEVRDILLEFEF
-287 GKIADRLNFSGGEK
+287 GKIADRLNFGQKETK
-301 AEIKEIKQAERLEDD
+301 AETLAVKTQTADSEAALLDALAKIKE
-316 EALSKA
+316 
-322 LSKIKD
+322 
-328 SGIFALDLS
+328 SGLLAFDIS
-337 QRIFIGGADSTY
+337 QRIFVGGYGVSY
-349 EVVISENLLGEGIDY
+349 EVTISDNLLGEGVDY
-364 NAFLRAVK
+364 NAFIRALE
-372 PLAEDEDVRKILF
+372 PLICDEDVRKLCF

-393 LEPYGITL
+393 LEPYGVVM
-401 KGVSDDVMLKAYLCD
+401 KGVCDDVMLKAYLCD

-426 LASAYGINGDDGAAA
+426 LATAYGVNTDDGAAA
-441 LFALDDLLDEEMREK
+441 LVALDDILDSEMREK

-474 SMEREG
+474 FMEKEG
-480 FRVDRKYL
+480 FKVDRKYL
-488 DELNGELTAET
+488 DELNGELTSET
-499 EKLAAEITE
+499 EKLAAEITD

-546 EVLEALRN
+546 EVLESLRN

-575 LDGMIPLIDSN
+575 LDGMLPLIDKN

-652 GDETMIGAFNE
+652 GDKAMIDAFNG

-671 AAKLFGVPFDE
+671 AARLFGVPFEE

-707 SEDLGISVPQAR
+707 SEDLGISVYEAR
-719 VYMQNYFATYPKV
+719 RYMQNYFATYPGV
-732 KQFMNDCVA
+732 KRFMDDCVA

-789 IKAAMIEVKKELEK
+789 IKAAMIEVDKKLAE
-803 GGFKA
+803 GGYKA

-817 LIIDCPREEKE
+817 LIVDCPLSEKDNVE
-828 KVETLLKNCMQN
+828 KLLKTCMQN
-840 VASLS
+840 VAELS
-845 VPLIADVGSGDNWL
+845 VPLIADVGSGENWL